1 MATILDIDLTNSP
14 FNSYDFFSNKKIA
27 AGTVE
32 TEDMKKGQ
40 HKTTVEMVDIN
51 AYDYGIIDVGMVQ
64 FDDTL
69 PYTKKVETAQLR
81 IEYYK
86 TELEDAKSWVDA
98 LQSEINKVNSE
109 LAEYK
114 DQYEEAK
121 KQDPHSDLTK
131 NLKQII
137 KNCKEDLNDLNTD
150 YSKYKKITQTHPKL
164 IKAYTK
170 FLNDLIKYGGKK
182 TITRIEEFGST
193 EEAEQV
199 DLDNLDINQAPG
211 MAISGAITEAVTQY
225 LEVTIQS
232 LIAGGASNL
241 MNNLGINQETLGIAK
256 SILNLMDSALFNI
269 TGIIKMFPKNIQML
283 PSAKVAIGSICTS
296 LKDIYI
302 AIYNDLENEYY
313 ETINDAITNL
323 PSMQEVLKDAL
334 NLLMNT
340 IWIMIN
346 EQCIKYTGHTLP
358 ELYYMCSDYIHK
370 YKAWK
375 EARKE
380 KKRRKKEKKEQEK
393 REKEKEKETG
403 IQHSSG
409 NTVST
414 KINVDIDPDI
424 IKQSLMD
431 ELARA
436 SDLIYNSFI
445 IIQIKDSIDEI
456 KMLISQFNN
465 VDLDVLSEGID
476 SFEDFMNMLIE
487 MGIDSD
493 GAVIS
498 LEKAIQ
504 DGINQFSGNLTSL
517 QNQIKEQAISSGLNI
532 ASDIV
537 SNTKISKEIKTE
549 HLYDFT
555 NDLNTFTMT
564 LNIYADPTTKKAK
577 KQLTKVLS
585 NAHQKDGTKI
595 FDSSSVLSIINA
607 IDEGYVMRK
616 DQTIEL
622 LEFTFKIHFELEGFN
637 KTLSEQINAIDE
649 ANRIAQDA
657 AKKKEAD
664 EAISKFELG
673 IVEEEYTGDPTKAT
687 KRPTF
692 QLVHELFSILKE
704 IFPQLKVIL
713 KLIRNYKINKAKV
726 EANASGNLLGMVKV
740 IAAIN
745 KLFKKAHKSKTN
757 FYTVRSLKLYDYI
770 TNSITS
776 IGTNVEINIGIP
788 DTRKLY
794 LYLKNAK
801 SNYEIIK
808 QDLPTI
814 LYIDQD
820 AITEQRNVMK
830 KDLDKAGNY
839 FNDASLFVQ
848 YPDSKYQDGTL
859 LGLDK
864 VEDADTEIYYS
875 DSSLPLYGSQILRCY
890 GKDYDLYT

>member
-14 FNSYDFFSNKKIA
+14 GSSYDFFSNKKMS

-32 TEDMKKGQ
+32 TADMKQGQ

-51 AYDYGIIDVGMVQ
+51 AYDYGIIDVGIVQ

-69 PYTKKVETAQLR
+69 PYTKKVETAQVR

-86 TELEDAKSWVDA
+86 TELKDAESWVKA
-98 LQSEINKVNSE
+98 LQTEINKVNSE
-109 LAEYK
+109 LTEYQE
-114 DQYEEAK
+114 QYEEAK
-121 KQDPHSDLTK
+121 KQDSHSALTN
-131 NLKQII
+131 NLKQIV
-137 KNCKEDLNDLNTD
+137 KNYREQLNDLNTEF
-150 YSKYKKITQTHPKL
+150 SKYKKITQTHPKL
-164 IKAYTK
+164 IKAYTN
-170 FLNDLIKYGGKK
+170 FFNDLTKYGEKK
-182 TITRIEEFGST
+182 AITRVDEFGNV

-211 MAISGAITEAVTQY
+211 MAISGAITDAVTQY

-241 MNNLGINQETLGIAK
+241 MSSLGINQETLGMAQ
-256 SILNLMDSALFNI
+256 SILNLMDSTLFNI
-269 TGIIKMFPKNIQML
+269 TGIIKMFPKNIQMV
-283 PSAKVAIGSICTS
+283 PSAKIAMGSICTS
-296 LKDIYI
+296 LKDMYQ
-302 AIYNDLENEYY
+302 AIYTDLENQYY

-323 PSMQEVLKDAL
+323 PSMQEALKDAQV
-334 NLLMNT
+334 LLMNT
-340 IWIMIN
+340 IWVMIN
-346 EQCIKYTGHTLP
+346 EQCIKYTGYTLP

-380 KKRRKKEKKEQEK
+380 QKRMKKEQE
-393 REKEKEKETG
+393 EQEKETG

-409 NTVST
+409 GTISS
-414 KINVDIDPDI
+414 KINVDVDPDI

-456 KMLISQFNN
+456 KMLIDQFNN
-465 VDLDVLSEGID
+465 VDLDVLSDGID
-476 SFEDFMNMLIE
+476 SFEDFMDMLVE
-487 MGIDSD
+487 MGLDSD

-517 QNQIKEQAISSGLNI
+517 QNQIEAQAISSGLRI
-532 ASDIV
+532 ASDIA
-537 SNTKISKEIKTE
+537 SNTTISTEIKAE

-595 FDSSSVLSIINA
+595 FDASSVLSIINA

-622 LEFTFKIHFELEGFN
+622 LEFTFKIHFELDGFN
-637 KTLSEQINAIDE
+637 KTLQEQKDAIDE
-649 ANRIAQDA
+649 ANRIAQET
-657 AKKKEAD
+657 AKKKEAE

-687 KRPTF
+687 QRPTF

-726 EANASGNLLGMVKV
+726 EANASGNLLGMIKV

-776 IGTNVEINIGIP
+776 IGTNIEINIGIP

-794 LYLKNAK
+794 LYLKNTK

-820 AITEQRNVMK
+820 AITVQRNAMK

-839 FNDASLFVQ
+839 FDDASLFVQ

>member
-14 FNSYDFFSNKKIA
+14 GNSYNFFSNKKMS

-51 AYDYGIIDVGMVQ
+51 AYDYGIIDVGIVQ

-69 PYTKKVETAQLR
+69 PYSKKVETAKLR

-86 TELEDAKSWVDA
+86 TELKNAESWVNA
-98 LQSEINKVNSE
+98 LQTEINKVNSE
-109 LAEYK
+109 LTEYQ

-121 KQDPHSDLTK
+121 KQDPHSALTT
-131 NLKQII
+131 NLKQIV
-137 KNCKEDLNDLNTD
+137 KNYKEQLNDLNIEF
-150 YSKYKKITQTHPKL
+150 SKYKKITQTHPKL
-164 IKAYTK
+164 IKAYTN
-170 FLNDLIKYGGKK
+170 FYNDLTKYGEKK
-182 TITRIEEFGST
+182 AITKVDEFGNV

-211 MAISGAITEAVTQY
+211 MEISGAITDAVTQY

-241 MNNLGINQETLGIAK
+241 MNNLGINQETLGMAQ
-256 SILNLMDSALFNI
+256 SILNLMDSTLFNI

-283 PSAKVAIGSICTS
+283 PSAKIAIGSICTS
-296 LKDIYI
+296 LKDMYI

-323 PSMQEVLKDAL
+323 PSIQEVLKDAQE
-334 NLLMNT
+334 LLMNT
-340 IWIMIN
+340 IWVMIN
-346 EQCIKYTGHTLP
+346 EQCIKYTGYTLP

-370 YKAWK
+370 YKAWR

-380 KKRRKKEKKEQEK
+380 QKRRKKEQEEQ
-393 REKEKEKETG
+393 EKETG

-409 NTVST
+409 GTVSS
-414 KINVDIDPDI
+414 KINVDVDPDI

-431 ELARA
+431 ELSRA

-465 VDLDVLSEGID
+465 VDLDVLTDGID
-476 SFEDFMNMLIE
+476 SFEDFMDMLVE
-487 MGIDSD
+487 MGLDSD

-517 QNQIKEQAISSGLNI
+517 QNQIEAQAISSGLHI
-532 ASDIV
+532 AADVV
-537 SNTKISKEIKTE
+537 SNTAVSTEIKAE

-622 LEFTFKIHFELEGFN
+622 LEFTFKIHFELDGFN

-649 ANRIAQDA
+649 ANRIAQET
-657 AKKKEAD
+657 AKKKEAE

-726 EANASGNLLGMVKV
+726 EANASGNLLGMIKV

-820 AITEQRNVMK
+820 AITEQRNAMK

-839 FNDASLFVQ
+839 FDDASLFVQ

>member
-14 FNSYDFFSNKKIA
+14 GNSYDFFSNKKMS

-51 AYDYGIIDVGMVQ
+51 AYDYGIIDVGIVQ

-69 PYTKKVETAQLR
+69 PYSKKVETSKLR

-86 TELEDAKSWVDA
+86 TELKDAESWVNA
-98 LQSEINKVNSE
+98 LQTEINKVNSE
-109 LAEYK
+109 LTEYQ

-121 KQDPHSDLTK
+121 KQDPHSALTT
-131 NLKQII
+131 NLKQIV
-137 KNCKEDLNDLNTD
+137 KNYKEQLNDLNTEF
-150 YSKYKKITQTHPKL
+150 SKYKKITQTHPKL
-164 IKAYTK
+164 IKAYTN
-170 FLNDLIKYGGKK
+170 FYNDLTKYGEKK
-182 TITRIEEFGST
+182 AITRVDEFGNV
-193 EEAEQV
+193 EEAEKV

-211 MAISGAITEAVTQY
+211 MEISGAITDAVTQY

-241 MNNLGINQETLGIAK
+241 MNNLGINQETLGMAQ
-256 SILNLMDSALFNI
+256 SILNLMDSTLFNI

-283 PSAKVAIGSICTS
+283 PSAKIAIGSICTS
-296 LKDIYI
+296 LKDMYI

-323 PSMQEVLKDAL
+323 PSIQEVLKDAQE
-334 NLLMNT
+334 LLMNT
-340 IWIMIN
+340 IWVMIN
-346 EQCIKYTGHTLP
+346 EQCIKYTGYTLP

-380 KKRRKKEKKEQEK
+380 QKRRKKEQEEQ
-393 REKEKEKETG
+393 EKETG

-409 NTVST
+409 GTVSS
-414 KINVDIDPDI
+414 KINVDVDPDI

-431 ELARA
+431 ELSRA

-465 VDLDVLSEGID
+465 VDLDVLTDGID
-476 SFEDFMNMLIE
+476 SFEDFMDMLVE
-487 MGIDSD
+487 MGLDSD

-517 QNQIKEQAISSGLNI
+517 QNQIEAQAISSGLHI
-532 ASDIV
+532 AADVV
-537 SNTKISKEIKTE
+537 SNTTVSTEIKAE

-622 LEFTFKIHFELEGFN
+622 LEFTFKIHFELDGFN
-637 KTLSEQINAIDE
+637 KTLNEQINAIDE
-649 ANRIAQDA
+649 ANRIAQET
-657 AKKKEAD
+657 AKKKEAE

-726 EANASGNLLGMVKV
+726 EANASGNLLGMIRV

-808 QDLPTI
+808 QGLPTI

-820 AITEQRNVMK
+820 AITEQRNAMK

-839 FNDASLFVQ
+839 FDDASLFVQ

>member
-14 FNSYDFFSNKKIA
+14 GNSYDFFSNKKMS

-51 AYDYGIIDVGMVQ
+51 AYDYGIIDVGIVQ

-69 PYTKKVETAQLR
+69 PYSKKVETSKLR

-86 TELEDAKSWVDA
+86 TELKDAESWVNA
-98 LQSEINKVNSE
+98 LQTEINKVNSE
-109 LAEYK
+109 LTEYQ

-121 KQDPHSDLTK
+121 KQDPHSALTT
-131 NLKQII
+131 NLKQIV
-137 KNCKEDLNDLNTD
+137 KNYKEQLNDLNTEF
-150 YSKYKKITQTHPKL
+150 SKYKKITQTHPKL
-164 IKAYTK
+164 IKAYTN
-170 FLNDLIKYGGKK
+170 FYNDLTKYGEKK
-182 TITRIEEFGST
+182 AITRVDEFGNV
-193 EEAEQV
+193 EEAEKV

-211 MAISGAITEAVTQY
+211 MEISGAITDAVTQY

-241 MNNLGINQETLGIAK
+241 MNNLGINQETLGMAQ
-256 SILNLMDSALFNI
+256 SILNLMDSTLFNI

-283 PSAKVAIGSICTS
+283 PSAKIAIGSICTS
-296 LKDIYI
+296 LKDMYI

-323 PSMQEVLKDAL
+323 PSIQEVLKDAQE
-334 NLLMNT
+334 LLMNT
-340 IWIMIN
+340 IWVMIN
-346 EQCIKYTGHTLP
+346 EQCIKYTGYTLP

-380 KKRRKKEKKEQEK
+380 QKRRKKEQEEQ
-393 REKEKEKETG
+393 EKETG

-409 NTVST
+409 GTVSS
-414 KINVDIDPDI
+414 KINVDVDPDI

-431 ELARA
+431 ELSRA

-465 VDLDVLSEGID
+465 VDLDVLTDGID
-476 SFEDFMNMLIE
+476 SFEDFMDMLVE
-487 MGIDSD
+487 MGLDSD

-517 QNQIKEQAISSGLNI
+517 QNQIEAQAISSGLHI
-532 ASDIV
+532 AAGIV
-537 SNTKISKEIKTE
+537 SNTTVSTEIKAE

-622 LEFTFKIHFELEGFN
+622 LEFTFKIHFELDGFN
-637 KTLSEQINAIDE
+637 KTLNEQINAIDE
-649 ANRIAQDA
+649 ANRIAQET
-657 AKKKEAD
+657 AKKKEAE

-726 EANASGNLLGMVKV
+726 EANASGNLLGMIKV

-808 QDLPTI
+808 QGLPTI

-820 AITEQRNVMK
+820 AITEQRNAMK

-839 FNDASLFVQ
+839 FDDASLFVQ
-848 YPDSKYQDGTL
+848 YPDPKYQDGTL

>member
-14 FNSYDFFSNKKIA
+14 GNSYDFFSNKKMS

-51 AYDYGIIDVGMVQ
+51 AYDYGIIDVGIVQ

-69 PYTKKVETAQLR
+69 PYAKKVETAKLR

-86 TELEDAKSWVDA
+86 TELKDAESWVNA
-98 LQSEINKVNSE
+98 LQTEINKVNSE
-109 LAEYK
+109 LTEYQ

-121 KQDPHSDLTK
+121 KQDPHSALTT
-131 NLKQII
+131 NLKQIV
-137 KNCKEDLNDLNTD
+137 KNYKEQLNDLNTEF
-150 YSKYKKITQTHPKL
+150 SKYKKITQTHPKL
-164 IKAYTK
+164 IKAYTN
-170 FLNDLIKYGGKK
+170 FYNDLTKYGEKK
-182 TITRIEEFGST
+182 AITKVDEFGNV

-211 MAISGAITEAVTQY
+211 MAISGAITDAVTQY

-232 LIAGGASNL
+232 LIAGGTSNL
-241 MNNLGINQETLGIAK
+241 MNNLGINQETLGMAQ
-256 SILNLMDSALFNI
+256 SILNLMDSTLFNI

-296 LKDIYI
+296 LKDMYI

-323 PSMQEVLKDAL
+323 PSMQEVLKDAQE
-334 NLLMNT
+334 LLMNT
-340 IWIMIN
+340 IWVMIN
-346 EQCIKYTGHTLP
+346 EQCIKYTGYTLP

-380 KKRRKKEKKEQEK
+380 QKRRKKEQEEQ
-393 REKEKEKETG
+393 EKETG

-409 NTVST
+409 GTVSS
-414 KINVDIDPDI
+414 KINVDVDPDI

-431 ELARA
+431 ELSRA

-465 VDLDVLSEGID
+465 VDLDVLSDGID
-476 SFEDFMNMLIE
+476 SFEDFMDMLVE
-487 MGIDSD
+487 MGLDSD

-517 QNQIKEQAISSGLNI
+517 QNQIEAQAISSGLHI
-532 ASDIV
+532 AADVV
-537 SNTKISKEIKTE
+537 SNTTVSTEIKAE

-622 LEFTFKIHFELEGFN
+622 LEFTFKIHFELDGFN
-637 KTLSEQINAIDE
+637 KTLNEQINAIDE
-649 ANRIAQDA
+649 ANRIAQET
-657 AKKKEAD
+657 AKKKEAE

-726 EANASGNLLGMVKV
+726 EANSSGNLLGMVKV

-745 KLFKKAHKSKTN
+745 KLFKKANKSKTN

-820 AITEQRNVMK
+820 AITEQRNAMK

-839 FNDASLFVQ
+839 FDDASLFVQ

>member
-14 FNSYDFFSNKKIA
+14 GNSYDFFSNKKMS

-51 AYDYGIIDVGMVQ
+51 AYDYGIIDVGIVQ

-69 PYTKKVETAQLR
+69 PYSKKVETAQLR

-86 TELEDAKSWVDA
+86 TELKDAESWVNA
-98 LQSEINKVNSE
+98 LQTEINKVNSE
-109 LAEYK
+109 LTEYQ

-121 KQDPHSDLTK
+121 KQDPHSVLTT

-164 IKAYTK
+164 IKAYTN
-170 FLNDLIKYGGKK
+170 FYNDLTKYGEKK
-182 TITRIEEFGST
+182 AITRVDEFGNV
-193 EEAEQV
+193 EEAEKV

-211 MAISGAITEAVTQY
+211 MEISGAITDAVTQY

-241 MNNLGINQETLGIAK
+241 MNNLGINQETLGMAQ
-256 SILNLMDSALFNI
+256 SILNLMDSTLFNI

-283 PSAKVAIGSICTS
+283 PSAKIAIGSICTS
-296 LKDIYI
+296 LKDMYI

-323 PSMQEVLKDAL
+323 PSIQEVLKDAQE
-334 NLLMNT
+334 LLMNT
-340 IWIMIN
+340 IWVMIN
-346 EQCIKYTGHTLP
+346 EQCIKYTGYTLP

-380 KKRRKKEKKEQEK
+380 QKRRKKEQEEQ
-393 REKEKEKETG
+393 EKETG

-409 NTVST
+409 GTVSS
-414 KINVDIDPDI
+414 KINVDVDPDI

-431 ELARA
+431 ELSRA

-465 VDLDVLSEGID
+465 VDLDVLTDGID
-476 SFEDFMNMLIE
+476 SFEDFMDMLVE
-487 MGIDSD
+487 MGLDSD

-517 QNQIKEQAISSGLNI
+517 QNQIEAQAISSGLHI
-532 ASDIV
+532 AADVV
-537 SNTKISKEIKTE
+537 SNTTVSTEIKAE

-622 LEFTFKIHFELEGFN
+622 LEFTFKIHFELDGFN
-637 KTLSEQINAIDE
+637 KTLNEQINAIDE
-649 ANRIAQDA
+649 ANRIAQET
-657 AKKKEAD
+657 AKKKEAE

-726 EANASGNLLGMVKV
+726 EANASGNLLGMIKV

-820 AITEQRNVMK
+820 AIAEQRNAMK

-839 FNDASLFVQ
+839 FDDASLFVQ
-848 YPDSKYQDGTL
+848 YPDPKYQDGTL

>member
-14 FNSYDFFSNKKIA
+14 SNSYDFLSNKKMS
-27 AGTVE
+27 AGTIE

-51 AYDYGIIDVGMVQ
+51 AYDYGIIDVGIVQ

-69 PYTKKVETAQLR
+69 PYSKKVETAKLR

-86 TELEDAKSWVDA
+86 TELKDAESWVNA
-98 LQSEINKVNSE
+98 LQTEINKVNSE
-109 LAEYK
+109 LTEYQ

-121 KQDPHSDLTK
+121 KQDPHSALTT
-131 NLKQII
+131 NLKQIV
-137 KNCKEDLNDLNTD
+137 KNYKEQLNDLNTEF
-150 YSKYKKITQTHPKL
+150 SKYKKITQTHPKL
-164 IKAYTK
+164 IKAYTN
-170 FLNDLIKYGGKK
+170 FYNDLTKYGEKK
-182 TITRIEEFGST
+182 AITRVDEFGNV
-193 EEAEQV
+193 EEAEKV

-211 MAISGAITEAVTQY
+211 MEISGAITDAVTQY

-241 MNNLGINQETLGIAK
+241 MNNLGINQETLGMAQ
-256 SILNLMDSALFNI
+256 SILNLMDSTLFNI

-283 PSAKVAIGSICTS
+283 PSAKIAIGSICTS
-296 LKDIYI
+296 LKDMYI

-323 PSMQEVLKDAL
+323 PSIQEVLKDAQE
-334 NLLMNT
+334 LLMNT
-340 IWIMIN
+340 IWVMIN
-346 EQCIKYTGHTLP
+346 EQCIKYTGYTLP

-380 KKRRKKEKKEQEK
+380 QKRRKKEQEEQ
-393 REKEKEKETG
+393 EKETG

-409 NTVST
+409 GTVSS
-414 KINVDIDPDI
+414 KINVDVDPDI

-431 ELARA
+431 ELSRA

-465 VDLDVLSEGID
+465 VDLDVLTDGID
-476 SFEDFMNMLIE
+476 SFEDFMDMLVE
-487 MGIDSD
+487 MGLDSD

-517 QNQIKEQAISSGLNI
+517 QNQIEAQAISSGLHI
-532 ASDIV
+532 AADVV
-537 SNTKISKEIKTE
+537 SNTTVSTEKKVE

-622 LEFTFKIHFELEGFN
+622 LEFTFKIHFELDGFN
-637 KTLSEQINAIDE
+637 KTLNEQINAIDE
-649 ANRIAQDA
+649 ANRIAQET
-657 AKKKEAD
+657 AKKKEAE

-726 EANASGNLLGMVKV
+726 EANASGNLLGMIKV

-808 QDLPTI
+808 QGLPTI

-820 AITEQRNVMK
+820 AITEQRNAMK

-839 FNDASLFVQ
+839 FDDASLFVQ
-848 YPDSKYQDGTL
+848 YPDPKYQDGTL

>member
-14 FNSYDFFSNKKIA
+14 GNSYEFFSNKKMS

-51 AYDYGIIDVGMVQ
+51 AYDYGIIDVGIVQ

-69 PYTKKVETAQLR
+69 PYTKKVETAKLR

-86 TELEDAKSWVDA
+86 TELKDAESWVNA
-98 LQSEINKVNSE
+98 LQTEINKVNSE
-109 LAEYK
+109 LTEYQ

-121 KQDPHSDLTK
+121 KQDPHSALTT

-137 KNCKEDLNDLNTD
+137 KNYKEQLNDLNTEF
-150 YSKYKKITQTHPKL
+150 SKYKKITQTHPKL
-164 IKAYTK
+164 IKAYTN
-170 FLNDLIKYGGKK
+170 FYNDLTKYGEKK
-182 TITRIEEFGST
+182 AITKVDEFGNV

-211 MAISGAITEAVTQY
+211 MAISGAITDAVTQY

-241 MNNLGINQETLGIAK
+241 MNNLGINQETLGMAQ
-256 SILNLMDSALFNI
+256 SILNLMDSTLFNI

-296 LKDIYI
+296 LKDMYI

-323 PSMQEVLKDAL
+323 PSMQEVLKDAQE
-334 NLLMNT
+334 LLMNT
-340 IWIMIN
+340 IWVMIN
-346 EQCIKYTGHTLP
+346 EQCIKYTGYTLP

-380 KKRRKKEKKEQEK
+380 QKRRKKEQEEQ
-393 REKEKEKETG
+393 EKETG

-409 NTVST
+409 GTISS
-414 KINVDIDPDI
+414 KINVDVDPDI

-431 ELARA
+431 ELSRA

-465 VDLDVLSEGID
+465 VDLDVLSDGID
-476 SFEDFMNMLIE
+476 SFEDFMDMLVE
-487 MGIDSD
+487 MGLDSD

-517 QNQIKEQAISSGLNI
+517 QNQIEAQAISSGLHIAADI
-532 ASDIV
+532 AS
-537 SNTKISKEIKTE
+537 NTTISAEIKAE

-622 LEFTFKIHFELEGFN
+622 LEFTFKIHFELDGFN
-637 KTLSEQINAIDE
+637 KTLNEQINAIDE
-649 ANRIAQDA
+649 ANRIAQEA
-657 AKKKEAD
+657 AKKKEAE

-726 EANASGNLLGMVKV
+726 EANSSGNLLGMVKV

-745 KLFKKAHKSKTN
+745 KLFKKANKSKTN

-794 LYLKNAK
+794 LYLKNVK

-820 AITEQRNVMK
+820 AITEQRNAMK

-839 FNDASLFVQ
+839 FDDASLFVQ

>member
-14 FNSYDFFSNKKIA
+14 GNSYDFFSNKKMS

-51 AYDYGIIDVGMVQ
+51 AYDYGIIDVGIVQ

-69 PYTKKVETAQLR
+69 PYSKKVETSKLR

-86 TELEDAKSWVDA
+86 TELKNAESWVNA
-98 LQSEINKVNSE
+98 LQTEINKVNSE
-109 LAEYK
+109 LTEYQ

-121 KQDPHSDLTK
+121 KQDPHSALTT
-131 NLKQII
+131 NLKQIV
-137 KNCKEDLNDLNTD
+137 KNYKEQLNDLNTEF
-150 YSKYKKITQTHPKL
+150 SKYKKITQTHPKL
-164 IKAYTK
+164 IKAYTN
-170 FLNDLIKYGGKK
+170 FYNDLTKYGEKK
-182 TITRIEEFGST
+182 AITRVDEFGNV
-193 EEAEQV
+193 EEAEKV

-211 MAISGAITEAVTQY
+211 MEISGAITDAVTQY

-241 MNNLGINQETLGIAK
+241 MNNLGINQETLGMAQ
-256 SILNLMDSALFNI
+256 SILNLMDSTLFNI
-269 TGIIKMFPKNIQML
+269 TGIIKMFPKNIQMV
-283 PSAKVAIGSICTS
+283 PSAKIAIGSICTS
-296 LKDIYI
+296 LKDMYI

-323 PSMQEVLKDAL
+323 PSIQEVLKDAQE
-334 NLLMNT
+334 LLMNT
-340 IWIMIN
+340 IWVMIN
-346 EQCIKYTGHTLP
+346 EQCIKYTGYTLP

-380 KKRRKKEKKEQEK
+380 QKRRKKEQEEQ
-393 REKEKEKETG
+393 EKETG

-409 NTVST
+409 GTVSS
-414 KINVDIDPDI
+414 KINVDVDPDI

-431 ELARA
+431 ELSRA

-465 VDLDVLSEGID
+465 VDLDVLTDGID
-476 SFEDFMNMLIE
+476 SFEDFMDMLVE
-487 MGIDSD
+487 MGLDSD

-517 QNQIKEQAISSGLNI
+517 QNQIEAQAISSGLHI
-532 ASDIV
+532 AADVV
-537 SNTKISKEIKTE
+537 SNTTVSTEIKAE

-622 LEFTFKIHFELEGFN
+622 LEFTFKIHFELDGFN
-637 KTLSEQINAIDE
+637 KTLNEQINAIDE
-649 ANRIAQDA
+649 ANRIAQET
-657 AKKKEAD
+657 AKKKEAE

-726 EANASGNLLGMVKV
+726 EANASGNLLGMIRV

-820 AITEQRNVMK
+820 AITEQRNAMK

-839 FNDASLFVQ
+839 FDDASLFVQ

>member
-14 FNSYDFFSNKKIA
+14 GNSYDFFSNKKMS
-27 AGTVE
+27 AGIVE

-51 AYDYGIIDVGMVQ
+51 AYDYGIIDVGIVQ

-69 PYTKKVETAQLR
+69 PYSKKVETAQLR

-86 TELEDAKSWVDA
+86 TELKDAESWVNA
-98 LQSEINKVNSE
+98 LQTEINKVNSE
-109 LAEYK
+109 LTEYQ

-121 KQDPHSDLTK
+121 KQDPHSALTT
-131 NLKQII
+131 NLKQIV
-137 KNCKEDLNDLNTD
+137 KNYKEQLNDLNTEF
-150 YSKYKKITQTHPKL
+150 SKYKKITQTHPKL
-164 IKAYTK
+164 IKAYTN
-170 FLNDLIKYGGKK
+170 FYNDLTKYGEKK
-182 TITRIEEFGST
+182 AITRVDEFGNV
-193 EEAEQV
+193 EEAEKV

-211 MAISGAITEAVTQY
+211 MEISGAITDAVTQY

-241 MNNLGINQETLGIAK
+241 MNNLGINQETLGMAQ
-256 SILNLMDSALFNI
+256 SILNLMDSTLFNI

-283 PSAKVAIGSICTS
+283 PSAKIAIGSICTS
-296 LKDIYI
+296 LKDMYI

-323 PSMQEVLKDAL
+323 PSMQEVLKDAQE
-334 NLLMNT
+334 LLMNT
-340 IWIMIN
+340 IWVMIN
-346 EQCIKYTGHTLP
+346 EQCIKYTGYTLP

-380 KKRRKKEKKEQEK
+380 QKRRKKEQEEQ
-393 REKEKEKETG
+393 EKETG

-409 NTVST
+409 GTVSS
-414 KINVDIDPDI
+414 KINVDVDPDI

-431 ELARA
+431 ELSRA

-465 VDLDVLSEGID
+465 VDLDVLTDGID
-476 SFEDFMNMLIE
+476 SFEDFMDMLVE
-487 MGIDSD
+487 MGLDSD

-517 QNQIKEQAISSGLNI
+517 QNQIEAQAISSGLHI
-532 ASDIV
+532 AADVV
-537 SNTKISKEIKTE
+537 SNTTVSTEIKAE

-622 LEFTFKIHFELEGFN
+622 LEFTFKIHFELDGFN
-637 KTLSEQINAIDE
+637 KTLNEQINAIDE
-649 ANRIAQDA
+649 ANRIAQET
-657 AKKKEAD
+657 AKEKEAE

-726 EANASGNLLGMVKV
+726 EANASGNLLGMIKV

-820 AITEQRNVMK
+820 AITEQRNAMK

-839 FNDASLFVQ
+839 FDDASLFVQ

>member
-14 FNSYDFFSNKKIA
+14 GNSYDFFSNKKMS

-51 AYDYGIIDVGMVQ
+51 AYDYGIIDVGIVQ

-69 PYTKKVETAQLR
+69 PYSKKVETAQLR

-86 TELEDAKSWVDA
+86 TELKDAESWVNA
-98 LQSEINKVNSE
+98 LQTEINKVNSE
-109 LAEYK
+109 LTEYQ

-121 KQDPHSDLTK
+121 KQDPHSALTA
-131 NLKQII
+131 NLKQIV
-137 KNCKEDLNDLNTD
+137 KNYKEQLNDLNTEF
-150 YSKYKKITQTHPKL
+150 SKYKKITQTHPKL
-164 IKAYTK
+164 IKAYTN
-170 FLNDLIKYGGKK
+170 FYNDLTKYGEKK
-182 TITRIEEFGST
+182 AITRVDEFGNV
-193 EEAEQV
+193 EEAEKV

-211 MAISGAITEAVTQY
+211 MEISGAITDAVTQY

-241 MNNLGINQETLGIAK
+241 MNNLGINQETLGMAQ
-256 SILNLMDSALFNI
+256 SILNLMDSTLFNI

-283 PSAKVAIGSICTS
+283 PSAKIAIGSICTS
-296 LKDIYI
+296 LKDMYI

-323 PSMQEVLKDAL
+323 PSIQEVLKDAQE
-334 NLLMNT
+334 LLMNT
-340 IWIMIN
+340 IWVMIN
-346 EQCIKYTGHTLP
+346 EQCIKYTGYTLP

-380 KKRRKKEKKEQEK
+380 QKRRKKEQEEQ
-393 REKEKEKETG
+393 EKETG

-409 NTVST
+409 GTVSS
-414 KINVDIDPDI
+414 KINVDVDPDI

-431 ELARA
+431 ELSRA

-465 VDLDVLSEGID
+465 VDLDVLTDGID
-476 SFEDFMNMLIE
+476 SFEDFMDMLVE
-487 MGIDSD
+487 MGLDSD

-517 QNQIKEQAISSGLNI
+517 QNQIEAQAISSGLHI
-532 ASDIV
+532 AADVV
-537 SNTKISKEIKTE
+537 SNTTVSTEIKAE

-622 LEFTFKIHFELEGFN
+622 LEFTFKIHFELDGFN
-637 KTLSEQINAIDE
+637 KTLNEQINAIDE
-649 ANRIAQDA
+649 ANRIAQET
-657 AKKKEAD
+657 AKKKEAE

-726 EANASGNLLGMVKV
+726 EANASGNLLGMIKV

-820 AITEQRNVMK
+820 AITEQRNAMK

-839 FNDASLFVQ
+839 FDDASLFVQ

>member
-14 FNSYDFFSNKKIA
+14 GNSYDFFSNKKMS

-51 AYDYGIIDVGMVQ
+51 AYDYGIIDVGIVQ

-69 PYTKKVETAQLR
+69 PYSKKVETSKLR

-86 TELEDAKSWVDA
+86 TELKDAESWVNA
-98 LQSEINKVNSE
+98 LQTEINKVNSE
-109 LAEYK
+109 LTEYQ

-121 KQDPHSDLTK
+121 KQDPHSALTT
-131 NLKQII
+131 NLKQIV
-137 KNCKEDLNDLNTD
+137 KNYKEQLNDLNTEF
-150 YSKYKKITQTHPKL
+150 SKYKKITQTHPKL
-164 IKAYTK
+164 IKAYTN
-170 FLNDLIKYGGKK
+170 FYNDLTKYGEKK
-182 TITRIEEFGST
+182 AITKVDEFGNV

-211 MAISGAITEAVTQY
+211 MEISGAITDAVTQY

-241 MNNLGINQETLGIAK
+241 MNNLGINQETLGMAQ
-256 SILNLMDSALFNI
+256 SILNLMDSTLFNI

-283 PSAKVAIGSICTS
+283 PSAKIAIGSICTS
-296 LKDIYI
+296 LKDMYI

-323 PSMQEVLKDAL
+323 PSIQEVLKDAQE
-334 NLLMNT
+334 LLMNT
-340 IWIMIN
+340 IWVMIN
-346 EQCIKYTGHTLP
+346 EQCIKYTGYTLP

-380 KKRRKKEKKEQEK
+380 QKRRKKEQEEQ
-393 REKEKEKETG
+393 EKETG

-409 NTVST
+409 GTVST
-414 KINVDIDPDI
+414 KINVDVDPDI

-431 ELARA
+431 ELSRA

-465 VDLDVLSEGID
+465 VDLDVLTDGID
-476 SFEDFMNMLIE
+476 SFEDFMDMLVE
-487 MGIDSD
+487 MGLDSD

-517 QNQIKEQAISSGLNI
+517 QNQIEAQAISSGLHI
-532 ASDIV
+532 AADVV
-537 SNTKISKEIKTE
+537 SNTTVSTERKAE

-622 LEFTFKIHFELEGFN
+622 LEFTFKIHFELDGFN
-637 KTLSEQINAIDE
+637 KTLNEQINAIDE
-649 ANRIAQDA
+649 ANRIAQET
-657 AKKKEAD
+657 AKKKEAE

-726 EANASGNLLGMVKV
+726 EANASGNLLGMIKV

-820 AITEQRNVMK
+820 AITEQRNAMK

-839 FNDASLFVQ
+839 FDDASLFVQ

>member
-14 FNSYDFFSNKKIA
+14 GISYDFFSNKKMS

-32 TEDMKKGQ
+32 TADMKKGQ

-51 AYDYGIIDVGMVQ
+51 AYDYGIIDVGIVQ

-69 PYTKKVETAQLR
+69 PYTKKVETAQVR

-86 TELEDAKSWVDA
+86 TELKDAESWVKA
-98 LQSEINKVNSE
+98 LQTEINKVNSE
-109 LAEYK
+109 LTEYQ

-121 KQDPHSDLTK
+121 KQDPHSALTT
-131 NLKQII
+131 NLKQIV
-137 KNCKEDLNDLNTD
+137 KNYKEQLNDLNTEF
-150 YSKYKKITQTHPKL
+150 SKYKKITQTHPKL
-164 IKAYTK
+164 IKAYTN
-170 FLNDLIKYGGKK
+170 FFNDLTKYGEKK
-182 TITRIEEFGST
+182 AITRVDEFGNV

-211 MAISGAITEAVTQY
+211 MAISGAITDAVTQY

-241 MNNLGINQETLGIAK
+241 MSSLGINQETLGMAQ
-256 SILNLMDSALFNI
+256 SILNLMDSTLFNI
-269 TGIIKMFPKNIQML
+269 TGIIKMFPKNIQMV
-283 PSAKVAIGSICTS
+283 PSAKIAMSSICTS
-296 LKDIYI
+296 LKDMYQAIYI
-302 AIYNDLENEYY
+302 DLENQYY

-323 PSMQEVLKDAL
+323 PTMQEALKDAQV
-334 NLLMNT
+334 LLMNT

-346 EQCIKYTGHTLP
+346 EQCIKYTGYTLP

-380 KKRRKKEKKEQEK
+380 QKRRKKEQEEQ
-393 REKEKEKETG
+393 EKETG

-409 NTVST
+409 GTISS
-414 KINVDIDPDI
+414 KINVDVDPDI

-456 KMLISQFNN
+456 KMLIDQFNN
-465 VDLDVLSEGID
+465 VDLDVLSDGID
-476 SFEDFMNMLIE
+476 SFEDFMDMLVE
-487 MGIDSD
+487 MGLDSD

-517 QNQIKEQAISSGLNI
+517 QNQIEAQAISSGLRI
-532 ASDIV
+532 ASDIA
-537 SNTKISKEIKTE
+537 SNTTISTEIKAE

-595 FDSSSVLSIINA
+595 FDASSVLSIINA

-622 LEFTFKIHFELEGFN
+622 LEFTFKIHFELDGFN
-637 KTLSEQINAIDE
+637 KTLQEQKDAIDE
-649 ANRIAQDA
+649 ANRIAQET
-657 AKKKEAD
+657 AKNKEAE

-687 KRPTF
+687 QRPTF

-726 EANASGNLLGMVKV
+726 EANASGNLLGMIKV

-776 IGTNVEINIGIP
+776 IGTNIEINIGIP

-794 LYLKNAK
+794 LYLKNTK

-820 AITEQRNVMK
+820 AIAEQRNAMK

-839 FNDASLFVQ
+839 FDDASLFVQ

>member
-14 FNSYDFFSNKKIA
+14 GNSYDFFSNKKMS

-51 AYDYGIIDVGMVQ
+51 AYDYGIIDVGIVQ

-69 PYTKKVETAQLR
+69 PYAKKVETAKLR

-86 TELEDAKSWVDA
+86 TELKDAESWVNA
-98 LQSEINKVNSE
+98 LQTEINKVNSE
-109 LAEYK
+109 LTEYQ

-121 KQDPHSDLTK
+121 KQDPHSALTT
-131 NLKQII
+131 NLKQIV
-137 KNCKEDLNDLNTD
+137 KNYKEQLNDLNTEF
-150 YSKYKKITQTHPKL
+150 SKYKKITQTHPKL
-164 IKAYTK
+164 IKAYTN
-170 FLNDLIKYGGKK
+170 FYNDLTKYGEKK
-182 TITRIEEFGST
+182 AITKVDEFGNV

-211 MAISGAITEAVTQY
+211 MAISGAITDAVTQY

-241 MNNLGINQETLGIAK
+241 MNNLGINQETLGMAQ
-256 SILNLMDSALFNI
+256 SILNLMDSTLFNI

-296 LKDIYI
+296 LKDMYI

-323 PSMQEVLKDAL
+323 PSMQEVLKDAQE
-334 NLLMNT
+334 LLMNT
-340 IWIMIN
+340 IWVMIN
-346 EQCIKYTGHTLP
+346 EQCIKYTGYTLP

-380 KKRRKKEKKEQEK
+380 QKRRKKEQEEQ
-393 REKEKEKETG
+393 EKETG

-409 NTVST
+409 GTVSS
-414 KINVDIDPDI
+414 KINVDVDPDI

-431 ELARA
+431 ELSRT

-465 VDLDVLSEGID
+465 VDLDVLSDGID
-476 SFEDFMNMLIE
+476 SFEDFMDMLVE
-487 MGIDSD
+487 MGLDSD

-517 QNQIKEQAISSGLNI
+517 QNQIEAQAISSGLHIATDI
-532 ASDIV
+532 AS
-537 SNTKISKEIKTE
+537 NTTISAEIKAE

-637 KTLSEQINAIDE
+637 KTLSEQKNAIDE
-649 ANRIAQDA
+649 ANRIAQET
-657 AKKKEAD
+657 AKKKEAE

-726 EANASGNLLGMVKV
+726 EANASGNLLGMIKV

-776 IGTNVEINIGIP
+776 IGTNVEINISIP

-794 LYLKNAK
+794 LYLKNTK

-808 QDLPTI
+808 QNLPTI

-820 AITEQRNVMK
+820 AITEQRNAMK

-839 FNDASLFVQ
+839 FDDASLFVQ

>member
-14 FNSYDFFSNKKIA
+14 GNSYDFFSNKKMS

-51 AYDYGIIDVGMVQ
+51 AYDYGIIDVGIVQ

-69 PYTKKVETAQLR
+69 PYSKKVETAQLR

-86 TELEDAKSWVDA
+86 TELKDAESWVNA
-98 LQSEINKVNSE
+98 LQTEINKVNSE
-109 LAEYK
+109 LTEYQ

-121 KQDPHSDLTK
+121 KQDPHSALTT
-131 NLKQII
+131 NLKQIV
-137 KNCKEDLNDLNTD
+137 KNYKEQLNDLNTEF
-150 YSKYKKITQTHPKL
+150 SKYKKITQTHPKL
-164 IKAYTK
+164 IKAYTN
-170 FLNDLIKYGGKK
+170 FYNDLTKYGEKK
-182 TITRIEEFGST
+182 AITRVDEFGNV
-193 EEAEQV
+193 EEAEKV

-211 MAISGAITEAVTQY
+211 MEISGAITDAVTQY

-241 MNNLGINQETLGIAK
+241 MNNLGINQETLGMAK

-283 PSAKVAIGSICTS
+283 PSAKIAIGSICTS
-296 LKDIYI
+296 LKDMYI

-323 PSMQEVLKDAL
+323 PSIQEVLKDAQE
-334 NLLMNT
+334 LLMNT
-340 IWIMIN
+340 IWVMIN
-346 EQCIKYTGHTLP
+346 EQCIKYTGYTLP

-380 KKRRKKEKKEQEK
+380 QKRRKKEQEEQ
-393 REKEKEKETG
+393 EKETG

-409 NTVST
+409 GTVSS
-414 KINVDIDPDI
+414 KINVDVDPDI

-431 ELARA
+431 ELSRA

-465 VDLDVLSEGID
+465 VDLDVLTDGID
-476 SFEDFMNMLIE
+476 SFEDFMDMLVE
-487 MGIDSD
+487 MGLDSD

-517 QNQIKEQAISSGLNI
+517 QNQIEAQAISSGLHI
-532 ASDIV
+532 AADVV
-537 SNTKISKEIKTE
+537 SNTTVSTEIKAE

-622 LEFTFKIHFELEGFN
+622 LEFTFKIHFELDGFN
-637 KTLSEQINAIDE
+637 KTLNEQINAIDE
-649 ANRIAQDA
+649 ANRIAQET
-657 AKKKEAD
+657 AKKKEAE

-726 EANASGNLLGMVKV
+726 EANASGNLLGMIKV

-820 AITEQRNVMK
+820 AITEQRNAMK

-839 FNDASLFVQ
+839 FDDASLFVQ

>member
-14 FNSYDFFSNKKIA
+14 GNSYDFFSNKKMS

-51 AYDYGIIDVGMVQ
+51 AYDYGIIDVGIVQ

-69 PYTKKVETAQLR
+69 PYSKKVETAQLR

-86 TELEDAKSWVDA
+86 TELKDAESWVNA
-98 LQSEINKVNSE
+98 LQTEINKVNSE
-109 LAEYK
+109 LTEYQ

-121 KQDPHSDLTK
+121 KQDPHSALTT
-131 NLKQII
+131 NLKQIV
-137 KNCKEDLNDLNTD
+137 KNYKEQLNDLNTEF
-150 YSKYKKITQTHPKL
+150 SKYKKITQTHPKL
-164 IKAYTK
+164 IKAYTN
-170 FLNDLIKYGGKK
+170 FYNDLTKYGEKK
-182 TITRIEEFGST
+182 AITKVDEFGNV

-211 MAISGAITEAVTQY
+211 MEISGAITDAVTQY

-241 MNNLGINQETLGIAK
+241 MNNLGINQETLGMAQ
-256 SILNLMDSALFNI
+256 SILNLMDSTLFNI

-283 PSAKVAIGSICTS
+283 PSAKIAIGSICTS
-296 LKDIYI
+296 LKDMYI

-323 PSMQEVLKDAL
+323 PSIQEVLKDAQE
-334 NLLMNT
+334 LLMNT
-340 IWIMIN
+340 IWVMIN
-346 EQCIKYTGHTLP
+346 EQCIKYTGYTLP

-380 KKRRKKEKKEQEK
+380 QKRRKKEQEEQ
-393 REKEKEKETG
+393 EKETG

-409 NTVST
+409 GTVST
-414 KINVDIDPDI
+414 KINVDVDPDI

-431 ELARA
+431 ELSRA

-465 VDLDVLSEGID
+465 VDLDVLTDGID
-476 SFEDFMNMLIE
+476 SFEDFMDMLVE
-487 MGIDSD
+487 MGLDSD

-517 QNQIKEQAISSGLNI
+517 QNQIEAQAISSGLHI
-532 ASDIV
+532 AADIV
-537 SNTKISKEIKTE
+537 SNTTVSTERKAE

-622 LEFTFKIHFELEGFN
+622 LEFTFKIHFELDGFN

-649 ANRIAQDA
+649 ANRIAQET
-657 AKKKEAD
+657 AKKKEAE

-726 EANASGNLLGMVKV
+726 EANASGNLLGMIKV

-820 AITEQRNVMK
+820 AITEQRNAMK

-839 FNDASLFVQ
+839 FDDASLFVQ

>member
-14 FNSYDFFSNKKIA
+14 GNSYDFFSNKKMS

-51 AYDYGIIDVGMVQ
+51 AYDYGIIDVGIVQ

-69 PYTKKVETAQLR
+69 PYSKKVETAQLR

-86 TELEDAKSWVDA
+86 TELKDAESWVNA
-98 LQSEINKVNSE
+98 LQTEINKVNSE
-109 LAEYK
+109 LTEYQ

-121 KQDPHSDLTK
+121 KQDPHSALTT
-131 NLKQII
+131 NLKQIV
-137 KNCKEDLNDLNTD
+137 KNYKEQLNDLNTEF
-150 YSKYKKITQTHPKL
+150 SKYKKITQTHPKL
-164 IKAYTK
+164 IKAYTN
-170 FLNDLIKYGGKK
+170 FYNDLTKYGEKK
-182 TITRIEEFGST
+182 AITRVDEFGNV
-193 EEAEQV
+193 EEAEKV

-211 MAISGAITEAVTQY
+211 MEISGAITDAVTQY

-241 MNNLGINQETLGIAK
+241 MNNLGINHETLGMAQ
-256 SILNLMDSALFNI
+256 SILNLMDSTLFNI

-283 PSAKVAIGSICTS
+283 PSAKIAIGSICTS
-296 LKDIYI
+296 LKDMYI

-323 PSMQEVLKDAL
+323 PSMQEVLKDAQE
-334 NLLMNT
+334 LLMNT
-340 IWIMIN
+340 IWVMIN
-346 EQCIKYTGHTLP
+346 EQCIKYTGYTLP

-380 KKRRKKEKKEQEK
+380 QKRRKKEQEEQ
-393 REKEKEKETG
+393 EKETG

-409 NTVST
+409 GTVSS
-414 KINVDIDPDI
+414 KINVDVDPDI

-431 ELARA
+431 ELSRA

-465 VDLDVLSEGID
+465 VDLDVLTDGID
-476 SFEDFMNMLIE
+476 SFEDFMDMLVE
-487 MGIDSD
+487 MGLDSD

-517 QNQIKEQAISSGLNI
+517 QNQIEVQAISSGLHI
-532 ASDIV
+532 AADVV
-537 SNTKISKEIKTE
+537 SNTAVSTEIKAE

-564 LNIYADPTTKKAK
+564 LNIYADPTTNKAK

-622 LEFTFKIHFELEGFN
+622 LEFTFKIHFELDGFN

-649 ANRIAQDA
+649 ANRIAQET
-657 AKKKEAD
+657 AKKKEAE

-673 IVEEEYTGDPTKAT
+673 IVEEEYTSDPTKAT

-726 EANASGNLLGMVKV
+726 EANASGNLLGMIKV

-820 AITEQRNVMK
+820 AITEQRNAMK

-839 FNDASLFVQ
+839 FDDASLFVQ

>member
-14 FNSYDFFSNKKIA
+14 GNSYDFFSNKKMS

-51 AYDYGIIDVGMVQ
+51 AYDYGIIDVGIVQ

-69 PYTKKVETAQLR
+69 PYAKKVETAKLR

-86 TELEDAKSWVDA
+86 TELKDAESWVNA
-98 LQSEINKVNSE
+98 LQTEINKVNSE
-109 LAEYK
+109 LTEYQ

-121 KQDPHSDLTK
+121 KQDPHSALTT

-137 KNCKEDLNDLNTD
+137 KNYKEQLNDLNTEF
-150 YSKYKKITQTHPKL
+150 SKYKKITQTHPKL
-164 IKAYTK
+164 IKAYTN
-170 FLNDLIKYGGKK
+170 FYNDLTKYGEKK
-182 TITRIEEFGST
+182 AITKVDEFGNV

-211 MAISGAITEAVTQY
+211 MEISGAITDAVTQY

-241 MNNLGINQETLGIAK
+241 MNNLGINQETLGMAQ
-256 SILNLMDSALFNI
+256 SILNLMDSTLFNI

-283 PSAKVAIGSICTS
+283 PSAKIAIGSICTS
-296 LKDIYI
+296 LKDMYI

-323 PSMQEVLKDAL
+323 PSMQEVLKDAQE
-334 NLLMNT
+334 LLMNT
-340 IWIMIN
+340 IWVMIN
-346 EQCIKYTGHTLP
+346 EQCIKYTGYTLP

-380 KKRRKKEKKEQEK
+380 QKRRKKEQEEQ
-393 REKEKEKETG
+393 EKETG

-409 NTVST
+409 GTVSS
-414 KINVDIDPDI
+414 KINVDVDPDI

-431 ELARA
+431 ELSRA

-465 VDLDVLSEGID
+465 VDLDVLSDGID
-476 SFEDFMNMLIE
+476 SFEDFMDMLVE
-487 MGIDSD
+487 MGLDSD

-517 QNQIKEQAISSGLNI
+517 QNQIEAQAISSGLHI
-532 ASDIV
+532 AADVV
-537 SNTKISKEIKTE
+537 SNTTVSTEIKAE

-637 KTLSEQINAIDE
+637 KTLSEQKNAIDE
-649 ANRIAQDA
+649 ANRIAQET
-657 AKKKEAD
+657 AKKKEAE

-726 EANASGNLLGMVKV
+726 EANASGNLLGMIKV

-794 LYLKNAK
+794 LYLKNTK

-808 QDLPTI
+808 QNLPTI

-820 AITEQRNVMK
+820 AIAEQRNAMK

-839 FNDASLFVQ
+839 FDDASLFVQ

>member
-14 FNSYDFFSNKKIA
+14 FNSYDFFSNKKMA

-51 AYDYGIIDVGMVQ
+51 AYDYGIIDVGIVQ

-69 PYTKKVETAQLR
+69 PYTKKVETSKLR

-86 TELEDAKSWVDA
+86 TELKDAESWVNA
-98 LQSEINKVNSE
+98 LQTEINKVNSE
-109 LAEYK
+109 LTEYQ

-121 KQDPHSDLTK
+121 KQDPHSALTT
-131 NLKQII
+131 NLKQIV
-137 KNCKEDLNDLNTD
+137 KNYKEQLNDLNTEF
-150 YSKYKKITQTHPKL
+150 SKYKKITQTHPKL
-164 IKAYTK
+164 IKAYTN
-170 FLNDLIKYGGKK
+170 FYNDLTKYGEKK
-182 TITRIEEFGST
+182 AITRVDEFGNV
-193 EEAEQV
+193 EEAEKV

-211 MAISGAITEAVTQY
+211 MEISGAITDAVTQY

-241 MNNLGINQETLGIAK
+241 MNNLGINQETLGMAQ
-256 SILNLMDSALFNI
+256 SILNLMDSTLFNI

-283 PSAKVAIGSICTS
+283 PSAKIAIGSICTS
-296 LKDIYI
+296 LKDMYI

-323 PSMQEVLKDAL
+323 PSIQEVLKDAQE
-334 NLLMNT
+334 LLMNT
-340 IWIMIN
+340 IWVMIN
-346 EQCIKYTGHTLP
+346 EQCIKYTGYTLP

-380 KKRRKKEKKEQEK
+380 QKRRKKEQEEQ
-393 REKEKEKETG
+393 EKETG

-409 NTVST
+409 GTVSS
-414 KINVDIDPDI
+414 KINVDVDPDI

-431 ELARA
+431 ELSRA

-465 VDLDVLSEGID
+465 VDLDVLTDGID
-476 SFEDFMNMLIE
+476 SFEDFMDMLVE
-487 MGIDSD
+487 MGLDSD

-517 QNQIKEQAISSGLNI
+517 QNQIEAQAISSGLHI
-532 ASDIV
+532 AAEVV
-537 SNTKISKEIKTE
+537 SNTTVSTERKAE

-622 LEFTFKIHFELEGFN
+622 LEFTFKIHFELDGFN
-637 KTLSEQINAIDE
+637 KTLNEQINAIDE
-649 ANRIAQDA
+649 ANRIAQET
-657 AKKKEAD
+657 AKKKEAE

-820 AITEQRNVMK
+820 AITEQRNAMK

-839 FNDASLFVQ
+839 FDDASLFVQ

>member
-14 FNSYDFFSNKKIA
+14 GNSYDFFSNKKMS

-51 AYDYGIIDVGMVQ
+51 AYDYGIIDVGIVQ

-86 TELEDAKSWVDA
+86 TELKDAESWVKA
-98 LQSEINKVNSE
+98 LQTEINKVNSE
-109 LAEYK
+109 LTEYQN
-114 DQYEEAK
+114 QYEEAK
-121 KQDPHSDLTK
+121 KQDSHSALTN
-131 NLKQII
+131 NLKQIV
-137 KNCKEDLNDLNTD
+137 KNYKEQLNDLNTEF
-150 YSKYKKITQTHPKL
+150 SKYKKITQTHPKL
-164 IKAYTK
+164 IKAYTN
-170 FLNDLIKYGGKK
+170 FFNDLTKYGEKK
-182 TITRIEEFGST
+182 AITKVDEFGNV

-199 DLDNLDINQAPG
+199 DLDNLNINQAPG
-211 MAISGAITEAVTQY
+211 MAISGAITDAVTQY

-241 MNNLGINQETLGIAK
+241 MNNLGINQETLGMAQ
-256 SILNLMDSALFNI
+256 SILNLMDSTLFNI
-269 TGIIKMFPKNIQML
+269 TGIIKMFPKNIQMV
-283 PSAKVAIGSICTS
+283 PSAKIAIGSICTS
-296 LKDIYI
+296 LKDMYY
-302 AIYNDLENEYY
+302 AIYTDLENQYY

-323 PSMQEVLKDAL
+323 PSMQEVLKDAQV
-334 NLLMNT
+334 LLMNT
-340 IWIMIN
+340 IWTMIN
-346 EQCIKYTGHTLP
+346 EQCVKYTGYTLP

-380 KKRRKKEKKEQEK
+380 QKRRKKEQEEQ
-393 REKEKEKETG
+393 EKETG

-409 NTVST
+409 GTISS
-414 KINVDIDPDI
+414 KINVDVDPDI

-431 ELARA
+431 ELSRA

-465 VDLDVLSEGID
+465 VDLDVLTDGID
-476 SFEDFMNMLIE
+476 SFEDFMDMLVE
-487 MGIDSD
+487 MGLDSD

-517 QNQIKEQAISSGLNI
+517 QNQMEAQAISSGLHIAADI
-532 ASDIV
+532 AS
-537 SNTKISKEIKTE
+537 NTTISAEIKAE
-549 HLYDFT
+549 HLYDFM

-595 FDSSSVLSIINA
+595 LDASSVLSIINA

-637 KTLSEQINAIDE
+637 KTLNEQINAIDE
-649 ANRIAQDA
+649 ANRIAQET
-657 AKKKEAD
+657 AKKKEAE

-726 EANASGNLLGMVKV
+726 EANASGNLLGMIKV

-776 IGTNVEINIGIP
+776 IGTNVEINISIP

-794 LYLKNAK
+794 LYLKNTK

-808 QDLPTI
+808 QNLPTI

-820 AITEQRNVMK
+820 AITEQRNAMK

-839 FNDASLFVQ
+839 FDDASLFVQ

>member
-14 FNSYDFFSNKKIA
+14 GNSYDFFSNKKMS

-51 AYDYGIIDVGMVQ
+51 AYDYGIIDVGIVQ

-69 PYTKKVETAQLR
+69 PYSKKVETSKLR

-86 TELEDAKSWVDA
+86 TELKDAESWVNA
-98 LQSEINKVNSE
+98 LQTEINKVNSE
-109 LAEYK
+109 LTEYQ

-121 KQDPHSDLTK
+121 KQDPHSALTT
-131 NLKQII
+131 NLKQIV
-137 KNCKEDLNDLNTD
+137 KNYKEQLNDLNTEF
-150 YSKYKKITQTHPKL
+150 SKYKKITQTHPKL
-164 IKAYTK
+164 IKAYTN
-170 FLNDLIKYGGKK
+170 FYNDLTKYGEKK
-182 TITRIEEFGST
+182 AITKVDEFGNV
-193 EEAEQV
+193 EEAEKV

-211 MAISGAITEAVTQY
+211 MEISGAITDAVTQY

-241 MNNLGINQETLGIAK
+241 MNNLGINQETLGMAQ
-256 SILNLMDSALFNI
+256 SILNLMDSTLFNI

-283 PSAKVAIGSICTS
+283 PSAKIAIGSICTS
-296 LKDIYI
+296 LKDMYI

-323 PSMQEVLKDAL
+323 PSIQEVLKDAQE
-334 NLLMNT
+334 LLMNT
-340 IWIMIN
+340 IWVMIN
-346 EQCIKYTGHTLP
+346 EQCIKYTGYTLP

-380 KKRRKKEKKEQEK
+380 QKRRKKEQEEQ
-393 REKEKEKETG
+393 EKETG

-409 NTVST
+409 GTVSS
-414 KINVDIDPDI
+414 KINVDVDPDI

-431 ELARA
+431 ELSRA

-465 VDLDVLSEGID
+465 VDLDVLTDGID
-476 SFEDFMNMLIE
+476 SFEDFMDMLVE
-487 MGIDSD
+487 MGLDSD

-517 QNQIKEQAISSGLNI
+517 QNQIEAQAISSGLHI
-532 ASDIV
+532 AAEVV
-537 SNTKISKEIKTE
+537 SNTTVSTEMKTE

-622 LEFTFKIHFELEGFN
+622 LEFTFKIHFELDGFN
-637 KTLSEQINAIDE
+637 KTLNEQINAIDE
-649 ANRIAQDA
+649 ANRIAQET
-657 AKKKEAD
+657 AKKKEAE

-726 EANASGNLLGMVKV
+726 EANASGNLLGMIKV

-808 QDLPTI
+808 QGLPTI

-820 AITEQRNVMK
+820 AITEQRNAMK

-839 FNDASLFVQ
+839 FDDASLFVQ

>member
-1 MATILDIDLTNSP
+1 MATILDIDLTNSLG
-14 FNSYDFFSNKKIA
+14 NSYDFFSNKKMS

-40 HKTTVEMVDIN
+40 HKTTVKMIDIN
-51 AYDYGIIDVGMVQ
+51 AYDYGIIDVGIVQ

-69 PYTKKVETAQLR
+69 PYSKKVETVQLR

-86 TELEDAKSWVDA
+86 TELKDAESWVNA
-98 LQSEINKVNSE
+98 LQTEINKVNSE
-109 LAEYK
+109 LTEYQ

-121 KQDPHSDLTK
+121 KQDPHSALTT
-131 NLKQII
+131 NLKQIV
-137 KNCKEDLNDLNTD
+137 KNYKKQLNDLNTEF
-150 YSKYKKITQTHPKL
+150 SKYKKIIQTHPKL
-164 IKAYTK
+164 IKAYTN
-170 FLNDLIKYGGKK
+170 FYNDLTKYGEKK
-182 TITRIEEFGST
+182 AITKVDEFGNV

-211 MAISGAITEAVTQY
+211 MAISGAITDAVTQY

-241 MNNLGINQETLGIAK
+241 MNNLGINQETLGMAQ
-256 SILNLMDSALFNI
+256 SILNLMDSTLFNI

-283 PSAKVAIGSICTS
+283 PSAKIAIGSICTS
-296 LKDIYI
+296 LKDMYI

-323 PSMQEVLKDAL
+323 PSMQEVLKDAQE
-334 NLLMNT
+334 LLMNT
-340 IWIMIN
+340 IWVMIN
-346 EQCIKYTGHTLP
+346 EQCIKYTGYTLP

-380 KKRRKKEKKEQEK
+380 QKRRKKEQEEQ
-393 REKEKEKETG
+393 EKETG

-409 NTVST
+409 GTVSS
-414 KINVDIDPDI
+414 KINVDVDPDI

-431 ELARA
+431 ELSRA

-465 VDLDVLSEGID
+465 VDLDVLSDGID
-476 SFEDFMNMLIE
+476 SFEDFMDMLVE
-487 MGIDSD
+487 MGLDSD

-517 QNQIKEQAISSGLNI
+517 QNQIEAQAISSGLHI
-532 ASDIV
+532 AADIV
-537 SNTKISKEIKTE
+537 SNTTVSTEIKAE

-555 NDLNTFTMT
+555 NDLNTFTMA

-622 LEFTFKIHFELEGFN
+622 LEFTFKIHFELDGFN
-637 KTLSEQINAIDE
+637 KTLNEQINAIDE
-649 ANRIAQDA
+649 ANRIAQET
-657 AKKKEAD
+657 AKKKEAE

-794 LYLKNAK
+794 LYLKNTK

-820 AITEQRNVMK
+820 AIAEQRNVMK

-839 FNDASLFVQ
+839 FDDASLFVQ

>member
-14 FNSYDFFSNKKIA
+14 GSSYDFFSNKKMS

-32 TEDMKKGQ
+32 TDDMKKGQ

-51 AYDYGIIDVGMVQ
+51 AYDYGIIDVGIVQ

-69 PYTKKVETAQLR
+69 PYTKKVETAQVR

-86 TELEDAKSWVDA
+86 TELKDAESWVKA
-98 LQSEINKVNSE
+98 LQTEINKVNSE
-109 LAEYK
+109 LTEYQ

-121 KQDPHSDLTK
+121 KEDPHSALTT
-131 NLKQII
+131 NLKQIV
-137 KNCKEDLNDLNTD
+137 KNYKEQLNDLNTKF
-150 YSKYKKITQTHPKL
+150 SKYKKITQTHPKL
-164 IKAYTK
+164 IKAYTN
-170 FLNDLIKYGGKK
+170 FFNDLTKYGEKK
-182 TITRIEEFGST
+182 AITRVDEFGNV

-211 MAISGAITEAVTQY
+211 MAISGAITDAVTQY

-241 MNNLGINQETLGIAK
+241 MSSLGINQETLGMAQ
-256 SILNLMDSALFNI
+256 SILNLMDSTLFNI
-269 TGIIKMFPKNIQML
+269 TGIIKMFPKNIQMV
-283 PSAKVAIGSICTS
+283 PSAKIAMSSICTS
-296 LKDIYI
+296 LKDMYQ
-302 AIYNDLENEYY
+302 AIYTDLENQYY

-323 PSMQEVLKDAL
+323 PSMQEALKDAQV
-334 NLLMNT
+334 LLMNT
-340 IWIMIN
+340 IWVMIN
-346 EQCIKYTGHTLP
+346 EQCIKYTGYTLP

-380 KKRRKKEKKEQEK
+380 QKRRKKEQEEQ
-393 REKEKEKETG
+393 EKETG

-409 NTVST
+409 GTISS
-414 KINVDIDPDI
+414 KINVDVDPDI

-456 KMLISQFNN
+456 KMLIDQFNN
-465 VDLDVLSEGID
+465 VDLDVLSDGID
-476 SFEDFMNMLIE
+476 SFEDFMDMLVE
-487 MGIDSD
+487 MELDSD

-517 QNQIKEQAISSGLNI
+517 QNQIEAQAISSGLRI
-532 ASDIV
+532 ASDIA
-537 SNTKISKEIKTE
+537 SNTTISTEIKAE

-595 FDSSSVLSIINA
+595 FDASSVLSIINA

-622 LEFTFKIHFELEGFN
+622 LEFTFKIHFELDGFN
-637 KTLSEQINAIDE
+637 KTLQEQKDAIDE
-649 ANRIAQDA
+649 ANRIAQET
-657 AKKKEAD
+657 AKKKEAE

-687 KRPTF
+687 QRPTF

-726 EANASGNLLGMVKV
+726 EANASGNLLGMIKV

-776 IGTNVEINIGIP
+776 IGTNIEINIGIP

-794 LYLKNAK
+794 LYLKNTK

-820 AITEQRNVMK
+820 AIAEQRNAMK

-839 FNDASLFVQ
+839 FDDASLFVQ

>member
-14 FNSYDFFSNKKIA
+14 GNSYDFFSNKKMS
-27 AGTVE
+27 AGIVE

-51 AYDYGIIDVGMVQ
+51 AYDYGIIDVGIVQ

-86 TELEDAKSWVDA
+86 TELKDAESWVNA
-98 LQSEINKVNSE
+98 LQTEINKVNSE
-109 LAEYK
+109 LTEYQ

-121 KQDPHSDLTK
+121 KQDPHSALTT
-131 NLKQII
+131 NLKQIV
-137 KNCKEDLNDLNTD
+137 KNYKEQLNDLNTEF
-150 YSKYKKITQTHPKL
+150 SKYKKITQTHPKL
-164 IKAYTK
+164 IKAYTN
-170 FLNDLIKYGGKK
+170 FYNDLTKYGEKK
-182 TITRIEEFGST
+182 AITRVDEFGNV
-193 EEAEQV
+193 EEAEKV

-211 MAISGAITEAVTQY
+211 MEISGAITDAVTQY

-241 MNNLGINQETLGIAK
+241 MNNLGINQETLGMAQ
-256 SILNLMDSALFNI
+256 SILNLMDSTLFNI

-283 PSAKVAIGSICTS
+283 PSAKIAIGSICTS
-296 LKDIYI
+296 LKDMYI

-323 PSMQEVLKDAL
+323 PSIQEVLKDAQE
-334 NLLMNT
+334 LLMNT
-340 IWIMIN
+340 IWVMIN
-346 EQCIKYTGHTLP
+346 EQCIKYTGYTLP

-380 KKRRKKEKKEQEK
+380 QKRRKKEQEEQ
-393 REKEKEKETG
+393 EKETG

-409 NTVST
+409 GTVSS
-414 KINVDIDPDI
+414 KINVDVDPDI

-431 ELARA
+431 ELSRA

-465 VDLDVLSEGID
+465 VDLDVLTDGID
-476 SFEDFMNMLIE
+476 SFEDFMDMLVE
-487 MGIDSD
+487 MGLDSD

-517 QNQIKEQAISSGLNI
+517 QNQIEAQAISSGLHI
-532 ASDIV
+532 AADVV
-537 SNTKISKEIKTE
+537 SNTTVSTEIKAE

-564 LNIYADPTTKKAK
+564 LNIYADPTTKKTK

-622 LEFTFKIHFELEGFN
+622 LEFTFKIHFELDGFN
-637 KTLSEQINAIDE
+637 KTLNEQINAIDE
-649 ANRIAQDA
+649 ANRIAQET
-657 AKKKEAD
+657 AKKKEAE

-726 EANASGNLLGMVKV
+726 EANASGNLLGMIKV

-808 QDLPTI
+808 QGLPTI

-820 AITEQRNVMK
+820 AITEQRNAMK

-839 FNDASLFVQ
+839 FDDASLFVQ
-848 YPDSKYQDGTL
+848 YPDPKYQDGTL

>member
-14 FNSYDFFSNKKIA
+14 SNSYDFLSNKKMS
-27 AGTVE
+27 AGTIE

-51 AYDYGIIDVGMVQ
+51 AYDYGIIDVGIVQ

-69 PYTKKVETAQLR
+69 PYSKKVETAKLR

-86 TELEDAKSWVDA
+86 TELKDAESWVNA
-98 LQSEINKVNSE
+98 LQAEINKVNSE
-109 LAEYK
+109 LTEYQ

-121 KQDPHSDLTK
+121 KQDPHSALMT
-131 NLKQII
+131 NLKQIV
-137 KNCKEDLNDLNTD
+137 NNYKEQLNDLNTEF
-150 YSKYKKITQTHPKL
+150 SKYKKITQTHPKL
-164 IKAYTK
+164 IKAYTN
-170 FLNDLIKYGGKK
+170 FYNDLTKYGEKK
-182 TITRIEEFGST
+182 AITRVDEFGNV
-193 EEAEQV
+193 EEAEKV

-211 MAISGAITEAVTQY
+211 MEISGAITDAVTQY

-241 MNNLGINQETLGIAK
+241 MNNLGINQETLGMAQ
-256 SILNLMDSALFNI
+256 SILNLMDSTLFNI

-283 PSAKVAIGSICTS
+283 PSAKIAIGSICTS
-296 LKDIYI
+296 LKDMYI

-323 PSMQEVLKDAL
+323 PSIQEVLKDAQE
-334 NLLMNT
+334 LLMNT
-340 IWIMIN
+340 IWVMIN
-346 EQCIKYTGHTLP
+346 EQCIKYTGYTLP

-380 KKRRKKEKKEQEK
+380 KKRRKKEQEEQ
-393 REKEKEKETG
+393 EKETG

-409 NTVST
+409 GTVST
-414 KINVDIDPDI
+414 KINVDVDPDI

-431 ELARA
+431 ELSRA

-465 VDLDVLSEGID
+465 VDLDVLTDGID
-476 SFEDFMNMLIE
+476 SFEDFMNMLVE
-487 MGIDSD
+487 MGLDSD

-517 QNQIKEQAISSGLNI
+517 QNQIEAQAISSGLHI
-532 ASDIV
+532 AADVV
-537 SNTKISKEIKTE
+537 SNTTVSTERKVE

-622 LEFTFKIHFELEGFN
+622 LEFTFKIHFELDGFN
-637 KTLSEQINAIDE
+637 KTLNEQINAIDE
-649 ANRIAQDA
+649 ANRIAQET
-657 AKKKEAD
+657 AKKKEVE

-726 EANASGNLLGMVKV
+726 EANASGNLLGMIKV

-776 IGTNVEINIGIP
+776 IGTNVEINIDIP

-820 AITEQRNVMK
+820 AITEQRNAMK

-839 FNDASLFVQ
+839 FDDASLFVQ
-848 YPDSKYQDGTL
+848 YPDPKYQDGTL

>member
-14 FNSYDFFSNKKIA
+14 GNSYDFLSNKKMS
-27 AGTVE
+27 AGTIE

-51 AYDYGIIDVGMVQ
+51 AYDYGIIDVGIVQ

-69 PYTKKVETAQLR
+69 PYSKKVETAKLR

-86 TELEDAKSWVDA
+86 TELKDAESWVNA
-98 LQSEINKVNSE
+98 LQTEINKVNSE
-109 LAEYK
+109 LTEYQ

-121 KQDPHSDLTK
+121 KQDPHSALTT
-131 NLKQII
+131 NLKQIV
-137 KNCKEDLNDLNTD
+137 KNYKEQLNDLNTEF
-150 YSKYKKITQTHPKL
+150 SKYKKITQTHPKL
-164 IKAYTK
+164 IKAYTN
-170 FLNDLIKYGGKK
+170 FYNDLTKYGEKK
-182 TITRIEEFGST
+182 AITRVDEFGNV
-193 EEAEQV
+193 EEAEKV

-211 MAISGAITEAVTQY
+211 MEISGAITDAVTQY

-241 MNNLGINQETLGIAK
+241 MNNLGINQETLGMAQ
-256 SILNLMDSALFNI
+256 SILNLMDSTLFNI

-283 PSAKVAIGSICTS
+283 PSAKIAIGSICTS
-296 LKDIYI
+296 LKDMYI

-323 PSMQEVLKDAL
+323 PSMQEVLKDAQE
-334 NLLMNT
+334 LLMNT
-340 IWIMIN
+340 IWVMIN
-346 EQCIKYTGHTLP
+346 EQCIKYTGYTLP

-380 KKRRKKEKKEQEK
+380 QKRRKKEQEEQ
-393 REKEKEKETG
+393 EKETG

-409 NTVST
+409 GTVSS
-414 KINVDIDPDI
+414 KINVDVDPDI

-431 ELARA
+431 ELSRA

-465 VDLDVLSEGID
+465 VDLDVLTDGID
-476 SFEDFMNMLIE
+476 SFEDFMDMLVE
-487 MGIDSD
+487 MGLDSD

-517 QNQIKEQAISSGLNI
+517 QNQIEAQAISSGLHI
-532 ASDIV
+532 AADVV
-537 SNTKISKEIKTE
+537 SNTTVSTEIKAE

-622 LEFTFKIHFELEGFN
+622 LEFTFKIHFELDGFN
-637 KTLSEQINAIDE
+637 KTLNEQINAIDE
-649 ANRIAQDA
+649 ANRIAQET
-657 AKKKEAD
+657 AKKKEAE

-726 EANASGNLLGMVKV
+726 EANASGNLLGMIKV

-820 AITEQRNVMK
+820 AITEQRNAMK

-839 FNDASLFVQ
+839 FDDASLFVQ

>member
-14 FNSYDFFSNKKIA
+14 GNSYDFFSNKKMS

-51 AYDYGIIDVGMVQ
+51 AYDYGIIDVGIVQ

-69 PYTKKVETAQLR
+69 PYSKKVETSKLR

-86 TELEDAKSWVDA
+86 TELKDAESWVNA
-98 LQSEINKVNSE
+98 LQTEINKVNSE
-109 LAEYK
+109 LTEYQ

-121 KQDPHSDLTK
+121 KQDPHSALTT
-131 NLKQII
+131 NLKQIV
-137 KNCKEDLNDLNTD
+137 KNYKEQLNDLNTEF
-150 YSKYKKITQTHPKL
+150 SKYKKITQTHPKL
-164 IKAYTK
+164 IKAYTN
-170 FLNDLIKYGGKK
+170 FYNDLTKYGEKK
-182 TITRIEEFGST
+182 AITRVDEFGNV
-193 EEAEQV
+193 EEAEKV

-211 MAISGAITEAVTQY
+211 MEISGAITDAVTQY

-241 MNNLGINQETLGIAK
+241 MNNLGINQETLGMAQ
-256 SILNLMDSALFNI
+256 SILNLMDSTLFNI
-269 TGIIKMFPKNIQML
+269 TSIIKMFPKNIQML
-283 PSAKVAIGSICTS
+283 PSAKIAIGSICTS
-296 LKDIYI
+296 LKDMYI

-323 PSMQEVLKDAL
+323 PSIQEVLKDAQE
-334 NLLMNT
+334 LLMNT
-340 IWIMIN
+340 IWVMIN
-346 EQCIKYTGHTLP
+346 EQCIKYTGYTLP

-380 KKRRKKEKKEQEK
+380 QKRRKKEQEEQ
-393 REKEKEKETG
+393 EKETG

-409 NTVST
+409 GTVSS
-414 KINVDIDPDI
+414 KINVDVDPDI

-431 ELARA
+431 ELSRA

-465 VDLDVLSEGID
+465 VDLDVLTDGID
-476 SFEDFMNMLIE
+476 SFEDFMDMLVE
-487 MGIDSD
+487 MGLDSD

-517 QNQIKEQAISSGLNI
+517 QNQIEAQAISSGLHI
-532 ASDIV
+532 AADVV
-537 SNTKISKEIKTE
+537 SNTTVSTEIKAE

-622 LEFTFKIHFELEGFN
+622 LEFTFKIHFELDGFN
-637 KTLSEQINAIDE
+637 KTLNEQINAIDE
-649 ANRIAQDA
+649 ANRIAQET
-657 AKKKEAD
+657 AKKKEAE

-726 EANASGNLLGMVKV
+726 EANASGNLLGMIKV

-820 AITEQRNVMK
+820 AITEQRNAMK

-839 FNDASLFVQ
+839 FDDASLFVQ

>member
-14 FNSYDFFSNKKIA
+14 GNSYDFFSNKKMS

-51 AYDYGIIDVGMVQ
+51 AYDYGIIDVGIVQ

-69 PYTKKVETAQLR
+69 PYSKKVETAKLR

-86 TELEDAKSWVDA
+86 TELKDAESWVNA
-98 LQSEINKVNSE
+98 LQTEINKVNSE
-109 LAEYK
+109 LTEYQ

-121 KQDPHSDLTK
+121 KQDPHSALTT
-131 NLKQII
+131 NLKQIV
-137 KNCKEDLNDLNTD
+137 KNYKEQLNDLNTEF
-150 YSKYKKITQTHPKL
+150 SKYKKITQTHPKL
-164 IKAYTK
+164 IKAYTN
-170 FLNDLIKYGGKK
+170 FYNDLTKYGEKK
-182 TITRIEEFGST
+182 AITRVDEFGNV
-193 EEAEQV
+193 EEAEKV

-211 MAISGAITEAVTQY
+211 MEISGAITDAVTQY

-241 MNNLGINQETLGIAK
+241 MNNLGINQETLGMAQ
-256 SILNLMDSALFNI
+256 SILNLMDSTLFNI

-283 PSAKVAIGSICTS
+283 PSAKIAIGSICTS
-296 LKDIYI
+296 LKDMYI

-323 PSMQEVLKDAL
+323 PSMQEVLKDAQE
-334 NLLMNT
+334 LLMNT
-340 IWIMIN
+340 IWVMIN
-346 EQCIKYTGHTLP
+346 EQCIKYTGYTLP

-380 KKRRKKEKKEQEK
+380 QKRRKKEQEEQ
-393 REKEKEKETG
+393 EKETG

-409 NTVST
+409 GTVST
-414 KINVDIDPDI
+414 KINVDVDPDI

-431 ELARA
+431 ELSRA

-465 VDLDVLSEGID
+465 VDLDVLTDGID
-476 SFEDFMNMLIE
+476 SFEDFMDMLVE
-487 MGIDSD
+487 MGLDSD

-517 QNQIKEQAISSGLNI
+517 QNQIEAQAISSGLHI
-532 ASDIV
+532 AADVV
-537 SNTKISKEIKTE
+537 SNTTVSTEIKAE

-622 LEFTFKIHFELEGFN
+622 LEFTFKIHFELDGFN
-637 KTLSEQINAIDE
+637 KTLNEQINAIDE
-649 ANRIAQDA
+649 ANRIAQET
-657 AKKKEAD
+657 AKKKEAE

-726 EANASGNLLGMVKV
+726 EANASGNLLGMIKV

-820 AITEQRNVMK
+820 AITEQRNAMK

-839 FNDASLFVQ
+839 FDDASLFVQ

>member
-14 FNSYDFFSNKKIA
+14 GNSYDFFSNKKMS

-51 AYDYGIIDVGMVQ
+51 AYDYGIIDVGIVQ

-69 PYTKKVETAQLR
+69 PYSKKVETAKLR

-86 TELEDAKSWVDA
+86 TELKDAESWVNA
-98 LQSEINKVNSE
+98 LQTEINKVNSE
-109 LAEYK
+109 LTEYQ

-121 KQDPHSDLTK
+121 KQDPHSALTT
-131 NLKQII
+131 NLKQIV
-137 KNCKEDLNDLNTD
+137 KNYKEQLNDLNTEF
-150 YSKYKKITQTHPKL
+150 SKYKKITQSHPKL
-164 IKAYTK
+164 IKAYTN
-170 FLNDLIKYGGKK
+170 FYNDLTKYGEKK
-182 TITRIEEFGST
+182 AITRVDEFSNV
-193 EEAEQV
+193 EEAEKV

-211 MAISGAITEAVTQY
+211 MEISGAITDAVTQY

-241 MNNLGINQETLGIAK
+241 MNNLGINQETLSMAQ
-256 SILNLMDSALFNI
+256 SILNLMDSTLFNI
-269 TGIIKMFPKNIQML
+269 TGIIKMFPKNIRMV
-283 PSAKVAIGSICTS
+283 PSAKIAIGSICTS
-296 LKDIYI
+296 LKDMYI

-323 PSMQEVLKDAL
+323 PSIQEVLKDAQE
-334 NLLMNT
+334 LLMNT
-340 IWIMIN
+340 IWVMIN
-346 EQCIKYTGHTLP
+346 EQCIKYTGYTLP
-358 ELYYMCSDYIHK
+358 ELDYMCSDYIHK

-380 KKRRKKEKKEQEK
+380 QKRRKKEQEEQ
-393 REKEKEKETG
+393 EKETG

-409 NTVST
+409 GTVSS
-414 KINVDIDPDI
+414 KINVDVDPDI

-431 ELARA
+431 ELSRA

-465 VDLDVLSEGID
+465 VDLDVLTDGID
-476 SFEDFMNMLIE
+476 SFEDFMDMLVE
-487 MGIDSD
+487 MGLDSD

-517 QNQIKEQAISSGLNI
+517 QNQIEAQAISSGLHI
-532 ASDIV
+532 AADVV
-537 SNTKISKEIKTE
+537 SNTTVSTEIKAE

-622 LEFTFKIHFELEGFN
+622 LEFTFKIHFELDGFN
-637 KTLSEQINAIDE
+637 KTLNEQINAIDE
-649 ANRIAQDA
+649 ANRIAQET
-657 AKKKEAD
+657 AKKKEAE

-808 QDLPTI
+808 QGLPTI

-820 AITEQRNVMK
+820 AITEQRNAMK

-839 FNDASLFVQ
+839 FDDASLFVQ

>member
-14 FNSYDFFSNKKIA
+14 VNSYDFFSNKKMS

-51 AYDYGIIDVGMVQ
+51 AYDYGIIDVGIVQ

-69 PYTKKVETAQLR
+69 PYLKKVETAQLR

-86 TELEDAKSWVDA
+86 TELKDAESWVNA
-98 LQSEINKVNSE
+98 LQTEINKVNSE
-109 LAEYK
+109 LTEYQ

-121 KQDPHSDLTK
+121 KQDPHSALTT
-131 NLKQII
+131 NLKQIV
-137 KNCKEDLNDLNTD
+137 KNYKEQLNDLNTEF
-150 YSKYKKITQTHPKL
+150 SKYKKITQTHPKL
-164 IKAYTK
+164 IKAYTN
-170 FLNDLIKYGGKK
+170 FYNDLTKYGEKK
-182 TITRIEEFGST
+182 AITRVDEFGNV
-193 EEAEQV
+193 EEAEKV

-211 MAISGAITEAVTQY
+211 MEISGAITDAVTQY

-241 MNNLGINQETLGIAK
+241 MNNLGINQETLGMAQ
-256 SILNLMDSALFNI
+256 SILNLMDSTLFNI

-283 PSAKVAIGSICTS
+283 PSAKIAIGSICTS
-296 LKDIYI
+296 LKDMYI

-323 PSMQEVLKDAL
+323 PSIQEVLKDAQE
-334 NLLMNT
+334 LLMNT
-340 IWIMIN
+340 IWVMIN
-346 EQCIKYTGHTLP
+346 EQCIKYTGYTLP

-380 KKRRKKEKKEQEK
+380 QKRRKKEQEEQ
-393 REKEKEKETG
+393 EKETG

-409 NTVST
+409 GTVSS
-414 KINVDIDPDI
+414 KINVDVDPDI

-431 ELARA
+431 ELSRA

-465 VDLDVLSEGID
+465 VDLDVLTDGID
-476 SFEDFMNMLIE
+476 SFEDFMDMLVE
-487 MGIDSD
+487 MGLDSD

-517 QNQIKEQAISSGLNI
+517 QNQIEAQAISSGLHI
-532 ASDIV
+532 AAEVV
-537 SNTKISKEIKTE
+537 SNTAVSTEIKAE

-637 KTLSEQINAIDE
+637 KTLNEQINAINE
-649 ANRIAQDA
+649 ANRIAQET
-657 AKKKEAD
+657 AKKKEAE

-726 EANASGNLLGMVKV
+726 EANASGNLLGMIKV

-820 AITEQRNVMK
+820 AITEQRNAMK

-839 FNDASLFVQ
+839 FDDASLFVQ

>member
-14 FNSYDFFSNKKIA
+14 GNSYDFFSNKKMS

-51 AYDYGIIDVGMVQ
+51 AYDYGIIDVGIVQ

-69 PYTKKVETAQLR
+69 PYSKKVETSKLR

-86 TELEDAKSWVDA
+86 TELKDAESWVNA
-98 LQSEINKVNSE
+98 LQTEINKVNSE
-109 LAEYK
+109 LTEYQ

-121 KQDPHSDLTK
+121 KQDPHSALTT
-131 NLKQII
+131 NLKQIV
-137 KNCKEDLNDLNTD
+137 KNYKEQLNDLNTEF
-150 YSKYKKITQTHPKL
+150 SKYKKITQTHPKL
-164 IKAYTK
+164 IKAYTN
-170 FLNDLIKYGGKK
+170 FYNDLTKYGEKK
-182 TITRIEEFGST
+182 AITRVDEFGNV
-193 EEAEQV
+193 EEAEKV

-211 MAISGAITEAVTQY
+211 MEISGAITDAVTQY

-241 MNNLGINQETLGIAK
+241 MNNLGINQETLGMAQ
-256 SILNLMDSALFNI
+256 SILNLMDSTLFNI

-283 PSAKVAIGSICTS
+283 PSAKIAIGSICTS
-296 LKDIYI
+296 LKDMYI

-323 PSMQEVLKDAL
+323 PSIQEVLKDAQE
-334 NLLMNT
+334 LLMNT
-340 IWIMIN
+340 IWVMIN
-346 EQCIKYTGHTLP
+346 EQCIKYTGYTLP

-380 KKRRKKEKKEQEK
+380 QKRRKKEQEEQ
-393 REKEKEKETG
+393 EKETG

-409 NTVST
+409 GTVSS
-414 KINVDIDPDI
+414 KINVDVDPDI

-431 ELARA
+431 ELSRA

-465 VDLDVLSEGID
+465 VDLDVLTDGID
-476 SFEDFMNMLIE
+476 SFEDFMDMLVE
-487 MGIDSD
+487 MGLDSD

-517 QNQIKEQAISSGLNI
+517 QNQIEAQAISSGLHI
-532 ASDIV
+532 AADVV
-537 SNTKISKEIKTE
+537 SNTTVSTEIKAE

-622 LEFTFKIHFELEGFN
+622 LEFTFKIHFELDGFN

-649 ANRIAQDA
+649 ANRIAQET
-657 AKKKEAD
+657 AKEKEAE

-726 EANASGNLLGMVKV
+726 EANASGNLLGMIKV

-820 AITEQRNVMK
+820 AITEQRNAMK

-839 FNDASLFVQ
+839 FDDASLFVQ

>member
-14 FNSYDFFSNKKIA
+14 GNSYDFFSNKKMS

-51 AYDYGIIDVGMVQ
+51 AYDYGIIDVGIVQ

-69 PYTKKVETAQLR
+69 PYSKKVETAQLR

-86 TELEDAKSWVDA
+86 TELKDAESWVNA
-98 LQSEINKVNSE
+98 LQTEINKVNSE
-109 LAEYK
+109 LTEYQ

-121 KQDPHSDLTK
+121 KQDPHSALTT
-131 NLKQII
+131 NLKQIV
-137 KNCKEDLNDLNTD
+137 KNYKEQLNDLNTEF
-150 YSKYKKITQTHPKL
+150 SKYKKITQTHPKL
-164 IKAYTK
+164 IKAYTN
-170 FLNDLIKYGGKK
+170 FYNDLTKYGEKK
-182 TITRIEEFGST
+182 AITRVDEFGNV
-193 EEAEQV
+193 EEAEKV

-211 MAISGAITEAVTQY
+211 MEISGAITDAVTQY

-241 MNNLGINQETLGIAK
+241 MNNLGINQETLGMAQ
-256 SILNLMDSALFNI
+256 SILNLMDSTLFNI

-283 PSAKVAIGSICTS
+283 PSAKIAIGSICTS
-296 LKDIYI
+296 LKDMYI

-323 PSMQEVLKDAL
+323 PSIQEVLKDAQE
-334 NLLMNT
+334 LLMNT
-340 IWIMIN
+340 IWVMIN
-346 EQCIKYTGHTLP
+346 EQCIKYTGYTLP

-380 KKRRKKEKKEQEK
+380 QKRRKKEQEEQ
-393 REKEKEKETG
+393 EKETG

-409 NTVST
+409 GIVST
-414 KINVDIDPDI
+414 KINVDVEPDI

-431 ELARA
+431 ELSRA

-465 VDLDVLSEGID
+465 VDLDVLTDGID
-476 SFEDFMNMLIE
+476 SFEDFMDMLVE
-487 MGIDSD
+487 MGLDSD

-517 QNQIKEQAISSGLNI
+517 QNQIEAQAISSGLHI
-532 ASDIV
+532 AADVV
-537 SNTKISKEIKTE
+537 SNTTVSTEIKAE

-555 NDLNTFTMT
+555 NDLNTFTIT

-622 LEFTFKIHFELEGFN
+622 LEFTFKIHFELDGFN
-637 KTLSEQINAIDE
+637 KKLNEQINAIDE
-649 ANRIAQDA
+649 ANRIAQEI
-657 AKKKEAD
+657 AKKKEAE

-726 EANASGNLLGMVKV
+726 EANASGNLLGMIKV

-820 AITEQRNVMK
+820 AITEQRNAMK

-839 FNDASLFVQ
+839 FDDASLFVQ

>member
-14 FNSYDFFSNKKIA
+14 GNSYDFFSNKKMS

-51 AYDYGIIDVGMVQ
+51 AYDYGIIDVGIVQ

-69 PYTKKVETAQLR
+69 PYSKKVETSKLR

-86 TELEDAKSWVDA
+86 TELKDAESWVNA
-98 LQSEINKVNSE
+98 LQTEINKVNSE
-109 LAEYK
+109 LTEYQ

-121 KQDPHSDLTK
+121 KQDPHSALTT
-131 NLKQII
+131 NLKQIV
-137 KNCKEDLNDLNTD
+137 KNYKEQLNDLNTEF
-150 YSKYKKITQTHPKL
+150 SKYKKITQTHPKL
-164 IKAYTK
+164 IKAYTN
-170 FLNDLIKYGGKK
+170 FYNDLTKYGEKK
-182 TITRIEEFGST
+182 AITRVDEFGNV
-193 EEAEQV
+193 EEAEKV

-211 MAISGAITEAVTQY
+211 MEISGAITDAVTQY

-241 MNNLGINQETLGIAK
+241 MNNLGINQETLGMAQ
-256 SILNLMDSALFNI
+256 SILNLMDSTLFNI

-283 PSAKVAIGSICTS
+283 PSAKIAIGSICTS
-296 LKDIYI
+296 LKDMYI

-323 PSMQEVLKDAL
+323 PSMQEVLKDAQV
-334 NLLMNT
+334 LLMNT
-340 IWIMIN
+340 IWVMIN
-346 EQCIKYTGHTLP
+346 EQCIKYTGYTLP

-380 KKRRKKEKKEQEK
+380 QKRRKKEQEEQ
-393 REKEKEKETG
+393 EKETG

-409 NTVST
+409 GTVSS
-414 KINVDIDPDI
+414 KINVDVDPDI

-431 ELARA
+431 ELSRA

-465 VDLDVLSEGID
+465 VDLDVLTDGID
-476 SFEDFMNMLIE
+476 SFEDFMDMLVE
-487 MGIDSD
+487 MGLDSD

-517 QNQIKEQAISSGLNI
+517 QNQIEAQAISSGLHI
-532 ASDIV
+532 AADVV
-537 SNTKISKEIKTE
+537 SNTTVSTEIKAE

-622 LEFTFKIHFELEGFN
+622 LEFTFKIHFELDGFN
-637 KTLSEQINAIDE
+637 KTLNEQINAIDE
-649 ANRIAQDA
+649 ANRIAQET
-657 AKKKEAD
+657 AKKKEAE

-726 EANASGNLLGMVKV
+726 EANASGNLLGMIKV

-820 AITEQRNVMK
+820 AITEQRNAMK

-839 FNDASLFVQ
+839 FDDASLFVQ

>member
-14 FNSYDFFSNKKIA
+14 GNSYNFFSNKKMS

-51 AYDYGIIDVGMVQ
+51 AYDYGIIDVGIVQ

-69 PYTKKVETAQLR
+69 PYSKKVETAKLR

-86 TELEDAKSWVDA
+86 TELKNAESWVNA
-98 LQSEINKVNSE
+98 LQTEINKVNSE
-109 LAEYK
+109 LTEYQ

-121 KQDPHSDLTK
+121 KQDPHSALTT
-131 NLKQII
+131 NLKQIV
-137 KNCKEDLNDLNTD
+137 KNYKEQLNDLNIEF
-150 YSKYKKITQTHPKL
+150 SKYKKITQTHPKL
-164 IKAYTK
+164 IKAYTN
-170 FLNDLIKYGGKK
+170 FYNDLTKYGEKK
-182 TITRIEEFGST
+182 AITKVDEFGNV

-211 MAISGAITEAVTQY
+211 MEISGAITDAVTQY

-241 MNNLGINQETLGIAK
+241 MNNLGINQETLGMAQ

-283 PSAKVAIGSICTS
+283 PSAKIAIGSICTS
-296 LKDIYI
+296 LKDMYI

-323 PSMQEVLKDAL
+323 PSIQEVLKDAQE
-334 NLLMNT
+334 LLMNT
-340 IWIMIN
+340 IWVMIN
-346 EQCIKYTGHTLP
+346 EQCIKYTGYTLP

-380 KKRRKKEKKEQEK
+380 QKRRKKEQEEQ
-393 REKEKEKETG
+393 EKETG

-409 NTVST
+409 GTVST
-414 KINVDIDPDI
+414 KINVDVDPDI

-431 ELARA
+431 ELSRA

-465 VDLDVLSEGID
+465 VDLDVLTDGID
-476 SFEDFMNMLIE
+476 SFEDFMDMLVE
-487 MGIDSD
+487 MGLDSD

-517 QNQIKEQAISSGLNI
+517 QNQIEAQAISSGLHI
-532 ASDIV
+532 AADVV
-537 SNTKISKEIKTE
+537 SNTAVSTEIKAE

-622 LEFTFKIHFELEGFN
+622 LEFTFKIHFELDGFN

-649 ANRIAQDA
+649 ANRIAQET
-657 AKKKEAD
+657 AKKKEAE

-726 EANASGNLLGMVKV
+726 EANASGNLLGMIKV

-820 AITEQRNVMK
+820 AITEQRNAMK

-839 FNDASLFVQ
+839 FDDASLFVQ

>member
-14 FNSYDFFSNKKIA
+14 FNSYDFFSNKKMA

-51 AYDYGIIDVGMVQ
+51 AYDYGIIDVGIVQ

-69 PYTKKVETAQLR
+69 PYSKKVETAQLR

-86 TELEDAKSWVDA
+86 TELKDAESWVNA
-98 LQSEINKVNSE
+98 LQTEINKVNSE
-109 LAEYK
+109 LTEYQ

-121 KQDPHSDLTK
+121 KQDPHSALTT
-131 NLKQII
+131 NLKQIV
-137 KNCKEDLNDLNTD
+137 KNYKEQLNDLNTEF
-150 YSKYKKITQTHPKL
+150 SKYKKITQTHPKL
-164 IKAYTK
+164 IKAYTN
-170 FLNDLIKYGGKK
+170 FYNDLTKYGEKK
-182 TITRIEEFGST
+182 AITRVDEFGNV
-193 EEAEQV
+193 EEAEKV

-211 MAISGAITEAVTQY
+211 MEISGAITDAVTQY

-241 MNNLGINQETLGIAK
+241 MNNLGINQETLGMAQ
-256 SILNLMDSALFNI
+256 SILNLMDSTLFNI

-283 PSAKVAIGSICTS
+283 PSAKIAIGSICTS
-296 LKDIYI
+296 LKDMYI

-323 PSMQEVLKDAL
+323 PSMQEVLKDAQV
-334 NLLMNT
+334 LLMNT
-340 IWIMIN
+340 IWVMIN
-346 EQCIKYTGHTLP
+346 EQCIKYTGYTLP

-380 KKRRKKEKKEQEK
+380 QKRRKKEQEEQEK
-393 REKEKEKETG
+393 VTG

-409 NTVST
+409 GTVSS
-414 KINVDIDPDI
+414 KINVDVDPDI

-431 ELARA
+431 ELSRA

-445 IIQIKDSIDEI
+445 IIQIKDTIDEI

-465 VDLDVLSEGID
+465 VDLDVLTDGID

-487 MGIDSD
+487 MGLDSD

-517 QNQIKEQAISSGLNI
+517 QNQIEAQAISSGLHI
-532 ASDIV
+532 AADVV
-537 SNTKISKEIKTE
+537 SNTTVSTEIKAE

-637 KTLSEQINAIDE
+637 KTLNEQINAIDE
-649 ANRIAQDA
+649 ANRIAQET
-657 AKKKEAD
+657 AKKKEVE

-726 EANASGNLLGMVKV
+726 EANASGNLLGMIRV

-820 AITEQRNVMK
+820 AITEQRNAMK

-839 FNDASLFVQ
+839 FDDASLFVQ
-848 YPDSKYQDGTL
+848 YPDPKYQDGTL

>member
-14 FNSYDFFSNKKIA
+14 GNSYNFFSNKKMS

-51 AYDYGIIDVGMVQ
+51 AYDYGIIDVGIVQ

-69 PYTKKVETAQLR
+69 PYSKKVETAKLR

-86 TELEDAKSWVDA
+86 TELKNAESWVNA
-98 LQSEINKVNSE
+98 LQTEINKVNSE
-109 LAEYK
+109 LTEYQ

-121 KQDPHSDLTK
+121 KQDPHSALTT
-131 NLKQII
+131 NLKQIV
-137 KNCKEDLNDLNTD
+137 KNYKEQLNDLNIEF
-150 YSKYKKITQTHPKL
+150 SKYKKITQTHPKL
-164 IKAYTK
+164 IKAYTN
-170 FLNDLIKYGGKK
+170 FYNDLTKYGEKK
-182 TITRIEEFGST
+182 AITKVDEFGNV

-211 MAISGAITEAVTQY
+211 MEISGAITDAVTHY

-241 MNNLGINQETLGIAK
+241 MNNLGINQETLGMAQ
-256 SILNLMDSALFNI
+256 SILNLMDSTLFNI

-283 PSAKVAIGSICTS
+283 PSAKIAIGSICTS
-296 LKDIYI
+296 LKDMYI

-323 PSMQEVLKDAL
+323 PSIQEVLKDAQE
-334 NLLMNT
+334 LLMNT
-340 IWIMIN
+340 IWVMIN
-346 EQCIKYTGHTLP
+346 EQCIKYTGYTLP

-380 KKRRKKEKKEQEK
+380 QKRRKKEQEEQ
-393 REKEKEKETG
+393 EKETG

-409 NTVST
+409 GTVST
-414 KINVDIDPDI
+414 KINVDVDPDI

-431 ELARA
+431 ELSRA

-465 VDLDVLSEGID
+465 VDLDVLTDGID
-476 SFEDFMNMLIE
+476 SFEDFMDMLVE
-487 MGIDSD
+487 MGLDSD

-517 QNQIKEQAISSGLNI
+517 QNQIEAQAISSGLHI
-532 ASDIV
+532 AADVV
-537 SNTKISKEIKTE
+537 SNTAVSTEIKAE

-622 LEFTFKIHFELEGFN
+622 LEFTFKIHFELDGFN

-649 ANRIAQDA
+649 ANRIAQET
-657 AKKKEAD
+657 AKKKEAE

-726 EANASGNLLGMVKV
+726 EANASGNLLGMIKV

-820 AITEQRNVMK
+820 AITEQRNAMK

-839 FNDASLFVQ
+839 FDDASLFVQ

>member
-14 FNSYDFFSNKKIA
+14 GNSYDFFSNKKMS

-51 AYDYGIIDVGMVQ
+51 AYDYGIIDDGIVQ

-69 PYTKKVETAQLR
+69 PYTKKVETAQVR

-86 TELEDAKSWVDA
+86 TELKDAESWVNA
-98 LQSEINKVNSE
+98 LQTEINKVNSE
-109 LAEYK
+109 LTEYQE
-114 DQYEEAK
+114 QYEEAK
-121 KQDPHSDLTK
+121 KQDSHSALTN
-131 NLKQII
+131 NLKQIV
-137 KNCKEDLNDLNTD
+137 KNYKEQLNDLNTEF
-150 YSKYKKITQTHPKL
+150 SKYKKITQTHPKL
-164 IKAYTK
+164 IKAYTN
-170 FLNDLIKYGGKK
+170 FFNDLTKYGEKK
-182 TITRIEEFGST
+182 AITRVDEFGNV

-211 MAISGAITEAVTQY
+211 MAISGAITDAVTQY

-241 MNNLGINQETLGIAK
+241 MSSLGINQETLGMAQ
-256 SILNLMDSALFNI
+256 SILNLMDSTLFNI
-269 TGIIKMFPKNIQML
+269 TGIIKMFPKNIQMM
-283 PSAKVAIGSICTS
+283 PSAKIAMGSICTS
-296 LKDIYI
+296 LKDMYQ
-302 AIYNDLENEYY
+302 AIYTDLENEYY

-323 PSMQEVLKDAL
+323 PSMQEALKDAQV
-334 NLLMNT
+334 LLMNT
-340 IWIMIN
+340 IWVMIN
-346 EQCIKYTGHTLP
+346 EQCIKYTGYTLP

-380 KKRRKKEKKEQEK
+380 QKRRKKEQEEQ
-393 REKEKEKETG
+393 EKETG

-409 NTVST
+409 GTVSS
-414 KINVDIDPDI
+414 KINVDVDPDI

-456 KMLISQFNN
+456 KMLIDQFNN
-465 VDLDVLSEGID
+465 VDLDVLSDGID
-476 SFEDFMNMLIE
+476 SFEDFMDMLIE
-487 MGIDSD
+487 MGLDSD

-504 DGINQFSGNLTSL
+504 DGINQFSGNLTGL
-517 QNQIKEQAISSGLNI
+517 QNQIEAQAISSGLHIAANI
-532 ASDIV
+532 AS
-537 SNTKISKEIKTE
+537 NTTISTEIKAE

-564 LNIYADPTTKKAK
+564 LNIYDDPTTKKAK

-595 FDSSSVLSIINA
+595 FDASSVLSIINA

-622 LEFTFKIHFELEGFN
+622 LEFTFKIHFELDGFN
-637 KTLSEQINAIDE
+637 KTLNEQIDAIDE
-649 ANRIAQDA
+649 ANRIVQET
-657 AKKKEAD
+657 AKKKEAE

-687 KRPTF
+687 QRPTF

-726 EANASGNLLGMVKV
+726 EANASGNLLGMIKV

-794 LYLKNAK
+794 LYLKNTK
-801 SNYEIIK
+801 SNYKIIK

-820 AITEQRNVMK
+820 AIAEQRNAMK
-830 KDLDKAGNY
+830 NDLDKAGNY
-839 FNDASLFVQ
+839 FDDASLFVQ

>member
-14 FNSYDFFSNKKIA
+14 GNSYDFFSNKKMS

-32 TEDMKKGQ
+32 TADMKKGQ

-51 AYDYGIIDVGMVQ
+51 AYDYGIIDVGIVQ

-69 PYTKKVETAQLR
+69 PYSKKVETAQLR

-86 TELEDAKSWVDA
+86 TELKNAESWVNA
-98 LQSEINKVNSE
+98 LQTEINKVNSE
-109 LAEYK
+109 LTEYQ

-121 KQDPHSDLTK
+121 KQDPHSALTT
-131 NLKQII
+131 NLKQIV
-137 KNCKEDLNDLNTD
+137 KNYKEQLNDLNTEF
-150 YSKYKKITQTHPKL
+150 SKYKKITQTHPKL
-164 IKAYTK
+164 IKAYTN
-170 FLNDLIKYGGKK
+170 FYNDLTKYGEKK
-182 TITRIEEFGST
+182 AITRVDEFGNV
-193 EEAEQV
+193 EEAEKV

-211 MAISGAITEAVTQY
+211 MEISGAITDAVTQY

-241 MNNLGINQETLGIAK
+241 MNNLGINQETLGMAQ

-283 PSAKVAIGSICTS
+283 PSAKIAIGSICTS
-296 LKDIYI
+296 LKDMYI

-323 PSMQEVLKDAL
+323 PSIQEVLRDAQE
-334 NLLMNT
+334 LLMNT
-340 IWIMIN
+340 IWVMIN
-346 EQCIKYTGHTLP
+346 EQCIKYTGYTLP

-380 KKRRKKEKKEQEK
+380 QKRRKKEQEEQEK
-393 REKEKEKETG
+393 VTG

-409 NTVST
+409 GTVSS
-414 KINVDIDPDI
+414 KINVDVDPDI

-431 ELARA
+431 ELSRA

-445 IIQIKDSIDEI
+445 IIQIKDTIDEI

-465 VDLDVLSEGID
+465 VDLDVLTDGID

-487 MGIDSD
+487 MGLDSD

-517 QNQIKEQAISSGLNI
+517 QNQIEAQAISSGLNI
-532 ASDIV
+532 AADVV
-537 SNTKISKEIKTE
+537 SNTTVSTEIKTE

-607 IDEGYVMRK
+607 IDEGYIMRK

-637 KTLSEQINAIDE
+637 KTLNEQINAIDE
-649 ANRIAQDA
+649 ANRIAQET
-657 AKKKEAD
+657 AKKKEAE

-726 EANASGNLLGMVKV
+726 EVNASGNLLGMIRV

-820 AITEQRNVMK
+820 AITEQRNAMK

-839 FNDASLFVQ
+839 FDDASLFVQ
-848 YPDSKYQDGTL
+848 YPDPKYQDGTL

>member
-14 FNSYDFFSNKKIA
+14 GNSYDFFSNKKMS

-51 AYDYGIIDVGMVQ
+51 AYDYGIIDVGIVQ

-69 PYTKKVETAQLR
+69 PYSKKVETAQLR

-86 TELEDAKSWVDA
+86 TELKDAESWVNA
-98 LQSEINKVNSE
+98 LQTEINKVNSE
-109 LAEYK
+109 LTEYQ

-121 KQDPHSDLTK
+121 KQDPHSALTT
-131 NLKQII
+131 NLKQIV
-137 KNCKEDLNDLNTD
+137 KNYKEQLNDLNIEF
-150 YSKYKKITQTHPKL
+150 SKYKKITQTHPKL
-164 IKAYTK
+164 IKAYTN
-170 FLNDLIKYGGKK
+170 FYNDLTKYGEKK
-182 TITRIEEFGST
+182 AITKVDEFGNV

-211 MAISGAITEAVTQY
+211 MEISGAITDAVTQY

-241 MNNLGINQETLGIAK
+241 MNNLGINQETLGMAQ
-256 SILNLMDSALFNI
+256 SILNLMDSTLFNI

-283 PSAKVAIGSICTS
+283 PSAKIAIGSICTS
-296 LKDIYI
+296 LKDMYI

-323 PSMQEVLKDAL
+323 PSIQEVLKDAQE
-334 NLLMNT
+334 LLMNT
-340 IWIMIN
+340 IWVMIN
-346 EQCIKYTGHTLP
+346 EQCIKYTGYTLP

-380 KKRRKKEKKEQEK
+380 QKRRKKEQEEQ
-393 REKEKEKETG
+393 EKETG

-409 NTVST
+409 GTVSS
-414 KINVDIDPDI
+414 KINVNVDPDI

-431 ELARA
+431 ELSRA

-465 VDLDVLSEGID
+465 VDLDVLTDGID
-476 SFEDFMNMLIE
+476 SFEDFMDMLVE
-487 MGIDSD
+487 MGLDSD

-517 QNQIKEQAISSGLNI
+517 QNQIEAQAISSGLHI
-532 ASDIV
+532 AADIV
-537 SNTKISKEIKTE
+537 SNTAVSTEIKAE

-622 LEFTFKIHFELEGFN
+622 LEFTFKIHFELDGFN
-637 KTLSEQINAIDE
+637 KTLNEQINAIDE
-649 ANRIAQDA
+649 ANRIAQET
-657 AKKKEAD
+657 AKKKEAE

-726 EANASGNLLGMVKV
+726 EANASGNLLGMIKV

-820 AITEQRNVMK
+820 AITEQRNAMK

-839 FNDASLFVQ
+839 FDDASLFVQ

>member
-14 FNSYDFFSNKKIA
+14 GNSYDFFSNKKMS

-32 TEDMKKGQ
+32 TDDMKKGQ

-51 AYDYGIIDVGMVQ
+51 AYDYGIIDVGIVQ
-64 FDDTL
+64 FNDTL
-69 PYTKKVETAQLR
+69 PYSKKVETAKLR

-86 TELEDAKSWVDA
+86 TELKNAESWVNA
-98 LQSEINKVNSE
+98 LQTEINKVNSE
-109 LAEYK
+109 LTEYQ
-114 DQYEEAK
+114 DQYEDAK
-121 KQDPHSDLTK
+121 KQDPHSALTT
-131 NLKQII
+131 NLKQIV
-137 KNCKEDLNDLNTD
+137 KNYKEQLNDLNIEF
-150 YSKYKKITQTHPKL
+150 SKYKKITQTHPKL
-164 IKAYTK
+164 IKAYTN
-170 FLNDLIKYGGKK
+170 FYNDLTKYGEKK
-182 TITRIEEFGST
+182 AITKVDEFGNV

-211 MAISGAITEAVTQY
+211 MEISGAITDAVTQY

-232 LIAGGASNL
+232 LIAGGTSNL
-241 MNNLGINQETLGIAK
+241 MNNLGINQETLGMAQ
-256 SILNLMDSALFNI
+256 SILNLMDSTLFNI

-283 PSAKVAIGSICTS
+283 PSAKIAIGSICTS
-296 LKDIYI
+296 LKDMYI

-323 PSMQEVLKDAL
+323 PSIQEVLKDAQE
-334 NLLMNT
+334 LLMNT
-340 IWIMIN
+340 ILIMIN
-346 EQCIKYTGHTLP
+346 EQCIKYTGYTLP

-380 KKRRKKEKKEQEK
+380 QKRRKKEQEEQ
-393 REKEKEKETG
+393 EKETG

-409 NTVST
+409 GTVST
-414 KINVDIDPDI
+414 KINVDVDPDI
-424 IKQSLMD
+424 IKLSLMD

-445 IIQIKDSIDEI
+445 IIQIKESIDEI
-456 KMLISQFNN
+456 KMLISEFNN

-476 SFEDFMNMLIE
+476 SFEDFMNMLVE

-517 QNQIKEQAISSGLNI
+517 YNQIEAQAISSRLYI
-532 ASDIV
+532 AADVV
-537 SNTKISKEIKTE
+537 SNTTVSTE

-622 LEFTFKIHFELEGFN
+622 LEFTFKIHFELDGFN
-637 KTLSEQINAIDE
+637 KTLSEQKNAIDE
-649 ANRIAQDA
+649 ANRIAYET
-657 AKKKEAD
+657 AKKKEAE

-673 IVEEEYTGDPTKAT
+673 IVEEEYTSDPTKAT

-820 AITEQRNVMK
+820 AITEQRNAMK

-839 FNDASLFVQ
+839 FDDAYLFVQ